1 MTDAPREAP
10 DERAIGDM
18 PPTQRSGATK
28 PGPWRIADIVDG
40 RKLRIQLTAAA
51 LDNGSD
57 PAAQRAR
64 ALDLIHAALFRG
76 RMIAQDR
83 LEEGADGLD
92 TAALLSAVMDQAL
105 SALYDF
111 TVVHIFRAHNP
122 TEAERMSVLAVGGY
136 GRSVLAPS
144 SDVDL
149 LFVRNYKQTA
159 WAESV
164 IEYMLYALW
173 DMGLKVGHAFRT
185 IDECIK
191 LSREDV
197 TIRTS
202 ILDQRFLFGDKGVAE
217 KLVER
222 FQKDVIAGRGAEFVA
237 AKLEERNERHAREG
251 DSRYRVEP
259 NVKDGKGGLR
269 DLQTLFWLAK
279 YIHGG
284 RTLVEVLDNAAFTPA
299 DKAVFLREARFLW
312 TVRCHLHFLTGRPEE
327 RLSFDLQPEMA
338 TRMGYTARQNV
349 TAVERFMKRYFLAAK
364 EVGALTRILCAKL
377 EIDEKKR
384 PGGRPRL
391 IPAAAAKPLKEEGFA
406 IDGGRITI
414 TDPDMFVADTRKLMR
429 LFWLANERHSDI
441 HPEAMTAARRSL
453 WAVTRQARTDDDS
466 RAMFLDIITGKNTDN
481 RTLPLMNE
489 AGVLGRFVP
498 EFGRIVGQ
506 TQFNMYHHFTVDEH
520 TLKAVET
527 IHDIERGLF
536 KDAHPLS
543 TELFPKIQNR
553 RALYLAMLLHDTGKG
568 KGDQQIEGAKQARS
582 ASLRLG
588 LAEDEA
594 ELVAWLVGNHLEM
607 SDTAQRRDISDPQ
620 TISKF
625 ADRVGNLERLRLLLI
640 LTVADIR
647 AVGPGVW
654 NGWKG
659 QLLRDLYYAT
669 EAALRGSR
677 TDETSVR
684 AQLADRAEAARTAL
698 AKRIGPAPALA
709 DVEDAYWVGFTLD
722 AQARHAAALAVSNQP
737 ITVASNIDSGKSATE
752 ILVSAPDRPG
762 LFADL
767 CGALSAAGAN
777 IVAAHLYENGDSRV
791 LDVFDVQ
798 DSRGQPIGADHPHA
812 LARLM
817 DDLRAAAAGGE
828 GVKRPGKAPAASRR
842 HAAFIISPLILI
854 DREASSAS
862 TVIEVSG
869 RDRAG
874 LLYDIARE
882 LADAGL
888 SIRSAHVGAYGPSVH
903 DVFYVEMLDGGGMPP
918 EMDEP
923 LTKRLVDV
931 LRSHAPTAP
940 RIPAHTLARAPVSFD
955 R

>member
-1 MTDAPREAP
+1 MTDTASSAAGEARQLARP
-10 DERAIGDM
+10 A
-18 PPTQRSGATK
+18 AVAK

-57 PAAQRAR
+57 PTAQRTR

-76 RMIAQDR
+76 RMIAQER
-83 LEEGADGLD
+83 LEEGGDGLD
-92 TAALLSAVMDQAL
+92 TASLLSAVMDEAL

-122 TEAERMSVLAVGGY
+122 TEAERMAVLAVGGY
-136 GRSVLAPS
+136 GRGVLAPS

-185 IDECIK
+185 IDECIR

-202 ILDQRFLFGDKGVAE
+202 ILDRRLLFGDAGVFD
-217 KLVER
+217 KMSER
-222 FQKDVIAGRGAEFVA
+222 FHKDIVLGRGAEFVA
-237 AKLEERNERHAREG
+237 AKLQERDDRHAREG
-251 DSRYRVEP
+251 GSRYRVEP

-269 DLQTLFWLAK
+269 DLQTLFWIAK

-284 RTLVEVLDNAAFTPA
+284 RNLPEVLDNAAFTPA
-299 DKAVFLREARFLW
+299 DKAIYMREARFLW
-312 TVRCHLHFLTGRPEE
+312 TVRCHLHYLTGRAEE

-377 EIDEKKR
+377 EVDEKKR
-384 PGGRPRL
+384 PGGRARL
-391 IPAAAAKPLKEEGFA
+391 IPAAAAKPLREEGFA
-406 IDGGRITI
+406 IDGGRLSI
-414 TDPDMFVADTRKLMR
+414 TDPEMFVSDTRKLMR
-429 LFWLANERHSDI
+429 LFWLANERQLDI

-453 WAVTRQARTDDDS
+453 WSLTRQSRNDS
-466 RAMFLDIITGKNTDN
+466 EARAMFLDIVAGKAHDS
-481 RTLPLMNE
+481 RVLPLMNE

-506 TQFNMYHHFTVDEH
+506 TQLNMYHHVTVDEH

-527 IHDIERGLF
+527 IHEIERGLM
-536 KDAHPLS
+536 KADHPLS

-568 KGDQQIEGAKQARS
+568 KGDQQVEGAKQARS
-582 ASLRLG
+582 AALRLG
-588 LAEDEA
+588 LPPDEA

-607 SDTAQRRDISDPQ
+607 SDTAQKRDISDPH
-620 TISKF
+620 TIARF
-625 ADRVGNLERLRLLLI
+625 AARVGNLERLRLLLI

-659 QLLRDLYYAT
+659 QLLRELYYAT
-669 EAALRGSR
+669 EAALRGGR
-677 TDETSVR
+677 ADEQAVR
-684 AQLADRAEAARTAL
+684 IQLAEQAEAARQAL
-698 AKRIGPAPALA
+698 VKRLGETPVLA
-709 DVEDAYWVGFTLD
+709 GVENAYWIGFATE
-722 AQARHAAALAVSNQP
+722 AHARHAAALSAAADQP
-737 ITVASNIDSGKSATE
+737 IIVAANIDAGRSATE
-752 ILVSAPDRPG
+752 IIVAAPDRPG

-767 CGALSAAGAN
+767 CGALSASGAN
-777 IVAAHLYENGDSRV
+777 IVAAHLYERGEDGV

-798 DSRGQPIGADHPHA
+798 DGRGQPLGADHPQT
-812 LARLM
+812 LSRLIG
-817 DDLRAAAAGGE
+817 DLQAAAAGGDA
-828 GVKRPGKAPAASRR
+828 VKRPGKAPAPTRR
-842 HAAFIISPLILI
+842 HAAFIISPTVLI
-854 DREASSAS
+854 DRSATADL

-869 RDRAG
+869 RDRQG

-882 LADAGL
+882 LAGTGL
-888 SIRSAHVGAYGPSVH
+888 SIRSAHVGAYGERVD
-903 DVFYVEMLDGGGMPP
+903 DVFYVEMLGGGMMPP
-918 EMDEP
+918 ELDEP
-923 LTKRLVDV
+923 LTARLVAV
-931 LRSHAPTAP
+931 LRSHAPDNP
-940 RIPAHTLARAPVSFD
+940 RIPAHTLARAPASFD

>member
-1 MTDAPREAP
+1 MTDASLASRPVA
-10 DERAIGDM
+10 A
-18 PPTQRSGATK
+18 AAK

-57 PAAQRAR
+57 PVAQRKR

-76 RMIAQDR
+76 RMIAQER

-92 TAALLSAVMDQAL
+92 TANLLSAVMDEAL

-122 TEAERMSVLAVGGY
+122 TEAERMAVLAVGGY

-173 DMGLKVGHAFRT
+173 DMGLKVGHSFRT

-191 LSREDV
+191 LSKEDV

-202 ILDQRFLFGDKGVAE
+202 ILDQRFLFGDKGTAD
-217 KLVER
+217 KLAER
-222 FQKDVIAGRGAEFVA
+222 FQKDVVAGRGAEFVA
-237 AKLEERNERHAREG
+237 AKLAERDQRHEREG
-251 DSRYRVEP
+251 GSRYRVEP

-284 RTLVEVLDNAAFTPA
+284 ETLAEVLDNAAFTSQ
-299 DKAVFLREARFLW
+299 DKAVYMREARFLW

-338 TRMGYTARQNV
+338 ERMGYTGRQNV
-349 TAVERFMKRYFLAAK
+349 TSVERFMKRYFLAAK
-364 EVGALTRILCAKL
+364 EVGALTRITCSKL
-377 EIDEKKR
+377 EAEEKKR

-391 IPAAAAKPLKEEGFA
+391 IPAAPAKPLKEEGFVL
-406 IDGGRITI
+406 DGGRLSVNAPNI
-414 TDPDMFVADTRKLMR
+414 FEGDTPRLIR
-429 LFWLANERHSDI
+429 LFSIANERQIDI
-441 HPEAMTAARRSL
+441 HPDAMTAARRSL
-453 WAVTRQARTDDDS
+453 YSVTRQARMDPEA
-466 RAMFLDIITGKNTDN
+466 RRLFLDIIAGRNHPG
-481 RTLPLMNE
+481 RVLPLMNE
-489 AGVLGRFVP
+489 SGVLGRFVP

-527 IHDIERGLF
+527 IHDIEAGTM
-536 KDAHPLS
+536 KEAHPLS

-582 ASLRLG
+582 AALRLG
-588 LAEDEA
+588 LPEDEA

-620 TISKF
+620 TILDFTK
-625 ADRVGNLERLRLLLI
+625 RVGNLERLRLLLI

-654 NGWKG
+654 NSWKG

-669 EAALRGSR
+669 EAALRGGR
-677 TDETSVR
+677 TDEAAVR
-684 AQLADRAEAARTAL
+684 AQLAERASRAREALGVKAGDAM
-698 AKRIGPAPALA
+698 AG
-709 DVEDAYWVGFTLD
+709 VEDAYWIQFD
-722 AQARHAAALAVSNQP
+722 RAAYARHAAALKGANGPV
-737 ITVASNIDSGKSATE
+737 TVAGSIDGARGATE

-777 IVAAHLYENGDSRV
+777 VAAAHLYEAGDKRV
-791 LDVFDVQ
+791 LDVFEVHDAK
-798 DSRGQPIGADHPHA
+798 GGPLGADHAHA
-812 LARLM
+812 LQRVL
-817 DDLRAAAAGGE
+817 DDLRVAAAGGSDLR
-828 GVKRPGKAPAASRR
+828 RPGKPPAITRR
-842 HAAFIISPLILI
+842 HAAFIISPLVRI
-854 DREASSAS
+854 DRSAS
-862 TVIEVSG
+862 ADRTVMEVSG
-869 RDRAG
+869 RDRPG

-882 LADAGL
+882 LADSGL
-888 SIRSAHVGAYGPSVH
+888 SISSAHVGAYGERVH
-903 DVFYVEMLDGGGMPP
+903 DVFYVTTLSGETPRP
-918 EMDEP
+918 EMDEA
-923 LTKRLVDV
+923 LTERLVTV
-931 LRSHAPTAP
+931 LRSGAPNAP
-940 RIPAHTLARAPVSFD
+940 RIPAHTLARAPASFD

>member
-1 MTDAPREAP
+1 MNDASPASDIPRTRTGP
-10 DERAIGDM
+10 V
-18 PPTQRSGATK
+18 K

-57 PAAQRAR
+57 PIAQRKR

-92 TAALLSAVMDQAL
+92 TAGLMSAVMDEAL

-122 TEAERMSVLAVGGY
+122 TEAERMAVVAVGGY
-136 GRSVLAPS
+136 GRNVLAPS

-149 LFVRNYKQTA
+149 LFVRNHKQTA

-185 IDECIK
+185 IDECVK
-191 LSREDV
+191 LSKEDV

-202 ILDQRFLFGDKGVAE
+202 ILDKRFLFGDRGVFD
-217 KLVER
+217 KLNER

-237 AKLEERNERHAREG
+237 AKLQERSDRHAREG

-284 RTLVEVLDNAAFTPA
+284 TNLQQVLDNAAFSPA
-299 DKAVFLREARFLW
+299 DKAIFMREARFLW

-338 TRMGYTARQNV
+338 RRLGYTERNNA

-377 EIDEKKR
+377 EVDEKKR
-384 PGGRPRL
+384 PAGL
-391 IPAAAAKPLKEEGFA
+391 MWLKAQASAKPMKEQGFA
-406 IDGGRITI
+406 MDGGRLTI
-414 TDPDMFVADTRKLMR
+414 TEPEMLSTDTRKLMR
-429 LFWLANERHSDI
+429 LFWLANERQVEI
-441 HPEAMTAARRSL
+441 HPDAMTAARRAL
-453 WAVTRQARTDDDS
+453 WAVTRQARNDDES
-466 RAMFLDIITGKNTDN
+466 RAMFLDIIAGKNHPG
-481 RTLPLMNE
+481 RVLPLMNE
-489 AGVLGRFVP
+489 TGVLGRFLP

-520 TLKAVET
+520 TLMAVVT
-527 IHDIERGLF
+527 IHDIERGLE
-536 KDAHPLS
+536 KEQHPLS
-543 TELFPKIQNR
+543 TEIFPKILNR

-582 ASLRLG
+582 AALRLG
-588 LAEDEA
+588 LPEDEA
-594 ELVAWLVGNHLEM
+594 ELIAWLVGNHLEM

-620 TISKF
+620 TISRF
-625 ADRVGNLERLRLLLI
+625 AEKVGNLERLRLLLV

-659 QLLRDLYYAT
+659 QLLRDLYFST
-669 EAALRGSR
+669 EAALRGGR
-677 TDETSVR
+677 TDERSVR
-684 AQLADRAEAARTAL
+684 AQLAERAEQARSVL
-698 AKRIGPAPALA
+698 SDRIGPTPQLA
-709 DVEDAYWVGFTLD
+709 AVEGAYWISFAPE
-722 AQARHAAALAVSNQP
+722 AQARHADVLARGAGQSIIVAASV
-737 ITVASNIDSGKSATE
+737 DKGRSATE
-752 ILVSAPDRPG
+752 LLVSAPDRPG

-767 CGALSAAGAN
+767 CATLSASGAN
-777 IVAAHLYENGDSRV
+777 IVAAHLYDAGEGRV
-791 LDVFDVQ
+791 LDVFDIQ
-798 DSRGQPIGADHPHA
+798 DLRGLPMGLDHPNA
-812 LARLM
+812 LDRLIS
-817 DDLRAAAAGGE
+817 DLKLAAAGGD
-828 GVKRPGKAPAASRR
+828 GVKRPGRAPAPTRR
-842 HAAFIISPLILI
+842 HAAFIISPLVRI
-854 DREASSAS
+854 DRQASADH

-869 RDRAG
+869 RDRLG
-874 LLYDIARE
+874 LLYEIARQ
-882 LADAGL
+882 LADSNI
-888 SIRSAHVGAYGPSVH
+888 SIRSAHVGAYGERVH
-903 DVFYVEMLDGGGMPP
+903 DVFYVEMLGGGAMP
-918 EMDEP
+918 EELDAP
-923 LTKRLVDV
+923 LTEHLVDV
-931 LRSHAPTAP
+931 LRSHSPNAP
-940 RIPAHTLARAPVSFD
+940 RIPAHTLARAPASFN

>member
-1 MTDAPREAP
+1 MNDAVPASETPRA
-10 DERAIGDM
+10 
-18 PPTQRSGATK
+18 RSGPVK

-57 PAAQRAR
+57 PVAQRKR

-92 TAALLSAVMDQAL
+92 TAALLSAVMDEAL

-122 TEAERMSVLAVGGY
+122 TEAERMAVVAVGGY

-185 IDECIK
+185 IDECVK

-197 TIRTS
+197 TIRTA
-202 ILDQRFLFGDKGVAE
+202 ILDKRFLFGDRGVYD
-217 KLVER
+217 KLSER

-237 AKLEERNERHAREG
+237 AKLQERADRHAREG

-259 NVKDGKGGLR
+259 HVKDGKGGLR

-284 RTLVEVLDNAAFTPA
+284 VSLQEVLDNSAFTPA
-299 DKAVFLREARFLW
+299 DKAIFMREARFLW

-338 TRMGYTARQNV
+338 RRMGYTERNNA

-377 EIDEKKR
+377 EVDEKKR
-384 PGGRPRL
+384 PGGRARL
-391 IPAAAAKPLKEEGFA
+391 IPAAAAKPIKEDGFT
-406 IDGGRITI
+406 IDGGRLSI
-414 TDPDMFVADTRKLMR
+414 TDAEMFVKDTSKLMR
-429 LFWLANERHSDI
+429 LFWLANERELDI

-453 WAVTRQARTDDDS
+453 WAVTRQARADEAS
-466 RAMFLDIITGKNTDN
+466 RQMFLDIVGGKNHPG
-481 RTLPLMNE
+481 RVLPLMNE
-489 AGVLGRFVP
+489 AGVLGRFLP

-520 TLKAVET
+520 TLMAVTT
-527 IHDIERGLF
+527 IHDIARGTEKEL
-536 KDAHPLS
+536 HPLS
-543 TELFPKIQNR
+543 TEIFPKILNR
-553 RALYLAMLLHDTGKG
+553 RALFLAMLLHDTGKG
-568 KGDQQIEGAKQARS
+568 KGDQQVEGAKQARS

-588 LAEDEA
+588 VPEDEA
-594 ELVAWLVGNHLEM
+594 ELIAWLVGNHLEM

-625 ADRVGNLERLRLLLI
+625 AERVGNLERLRLLLV

-669 EAALRGSR
+669 EAALRGGR
-677 TDETSVR
+677 TDEHSVR
-684 AQLADRAEAARTAL
+684 SQLVDRAEQARRAL
-698 AKRIGPAPALA
+698 SDRIGPTPLLA
-709 DVEDAYWVGFTLD
+709 AVEAAYWVGFPVET
-722 AQARHAAALAVSNQP
+722 QARHAAAMAKGAGQP
-737 ITVASNIDSGKSATE
+737 ITVAANIDKVRSATE
-752 ILVSAPDRPG
+752 ILISAPDREA

-777 IVAAHLYENGDSRV
+777 IVAAHLYEAGDGRV
-791 LDVFDVQ
+791 LDVFDIQ
-798 DSRGQPIGADHPHA
+798 DSRGAAFGADHQSA
-812 LARLM
+812 LDRLVA
-817 DDLRAAAAGGE
+817 DLRAAALGGE

-842 HAAFIISPLILI
+842 LAAFIISPLVRI
-854 DREASSAS
+854 DRSAS
-862 TVIEVSG
+862 ANSTVLEVSG
-869 RDRAG
+869 RDRPG

-882 LADAGL
+882 LADAEL
-888 SIRSAHVGAYGPSVH
+888 SIRSAHVGAYGERVH
-903 DVFYVEMLDGGGMPP
+903 DVFYVEKLGGGLMPA
-918 EMDEP
+918 EMDET
-923 LTKRLVDV
+923 LTTRLVEI
-931 LRSHAPTAP
+931 LRTNSPNAP
-940 RIPAHTLARAPVSFD
+940 RIPAHTLARAPASFN

>member
-1 MTDAPREAP
+1 MLDAEPAP
-10 DERAIGDM
+10 DQ
-18 PPTQRSGATK
+18 PQPVRSGQPK

-57 PAAQRAR
+57 PVAQRKR

-76 RMIAQDR
+76 RMIAQER

-92 TAALLSAVMDQAL
+92 TAGLLSAVMDEAL

-111 TVVHIFRAHNP
+111 TVVHVFRAHNP
-122 TEAERMSVLAVGGY
+122 TEAERMAVVAVGGY
-136 GRSVLAPS
+136 GRGVLAPS
-144 SDVDL
+144 SDVDI

-173 DMGLKVGHAFRT
+173 DIGLKVGHSFRT
-185 IDECIK
+185 IDECVK
-191 LSREDV
+191 LSKEDV

-202 ILDQRFLFGDKGVAE
+202 ILDKRFMFGDRGVYD

-222 FQKDVIAGRGAEFVA
+222 FQKEVISGRAAEFVA
-237 AKLEERNERHAREG
+237 AKLQERHDRHAHEG

-284 RTLVEVLDNAAFTPA
+284 KTLQEVLDNSAFTPA

-312 TVRCHLHFLTGRPEE
+312 TVRCHLHFLTGRAEE

-338 TRMGYTARQNV
+338 TRMGYAARQNV

-377 EIDEKKR
+377 EVDEKKR
-384 PGGRPRL
+384 PGGRPRFL
-391 IPAAAAKPLKEEGFA
+391 GPAAAKPLKEHGFA
-406 IDGGRITI
+406 IDGGRITV
-414 TDPDMFVADTRKLMR
+414 TDPDMFVKDTRTLLR
-429 LFWLANERHSDI
+429 LFWLANERDLDI
-441 HPEAMTAARRSL
+441 HPEAMTAARRAL
-453 WAVTRQARTDDDS
+453 WALTRQARVDDES
-466 RAMFLDIITGKNTDN
+466 RGMFLDIISSKTHSN
-481 RTLPLMNE
+481 RILPLMNE
-489 AGVLGRFVP
+489 AGVLGRFLP

-527 IHDIERGLF
+527 IHDIERGLE
-536 KDAHPLS
+536 KTLHPLA

-568 KGDQQIEGAKQARS
+568 KGDQQIEGAKQART
-582 ASLRLG
+582 AALRLG
-588 LAEDEA
+588 LPEDEA

-620 TISKF
+620 TITKF
-625 ADRVGNLERLRLLLI
+625 TERVGNLERLRLLLI

-659 QLLRDLYYAT
+659 QLLRELYYAT
-669 EAALRGSR
+669 EAALRGGR
-677 TDETSVR
+677 TDEHGLRS
-684 AQLADRAEAARTAL
+684 QLAERAEAARRLL
-698 AKRIGPAPALA
+698 ADRIGPTPQLA
-709 DVEDAYWVGFTLD
+709 AIEAAYWTSFTPE
-722 AQARHAAALAVSNQP
+722 AQARHAAALARDN
-737 ITVASNIDSGKSATE
+737 GKSIVVGSNVDASRSTTE

-777 IVAAHLYENGDSRV
+777 IVAAHLYESSKDRV
-791 LDVFDVQ
+791 LDVFEVQ
-798 DSRGQPIGADHPHA
+798 DVRGQPLGSDHPQA
-812 LARLM
+812 LERILA
-817 DDLRAAAAGGE
+817 DLRTAAGG
-828 GVKRPGKAPAASRR
+828 GDDVKKPGKAPAASRR
-842 HAAFIISPLILI
+842 HAAFIISPTVLI
-854 DREASSAS
+854 DRTASADS

-869 RDRAG
+869 RDRPG

-882 LADAGL
+882 LADANL
-888 SIRSAHVGAYGPSVH
+888 SIRSAHVGAYGERVH
-903 DVFYVEMLDGGGMPP
+903 DVFYVEQLVGGVMPP

-923 LTKRLVDV
+923 LTERLVAV
-931 LRSHAPTAP
+931 LRSHTPNPP
-940 RIPAHTLARAPVSFD
+940 RIPAHTLARAPASFD

>member
-1 MTDAPREAP
+1 
-10 DERAIGDM
+10 M
-18 PPTQRSGATK
+18 PEPARSRPK

-57 PAAQRAR
+57 PVAQRKR

-76 RMIAQDR
+76 RMIAQER

-92 TAALLSAVMDQAL
+92 TAGLLSAVMDEAL

-122 TEAERMSVLAVGGY
+122 TEAERMAVLAVGGY

-173 DMGLKVGHAFRT
+173 DMGLKVGHSFRT
-185 IDECIK
+185 IDECIR
-191 LSREDV
+191 LSKEDV

-202 ILDQRFLFGDKGVAE
+202 ILDQRFLFGDKGTAD
-217 KLVER
+217 KLWER
-222 FQKDVIAGRGAEFVA
+222 FQKDIVAGKGAEFVA
-237 AKLEERNERHAREG
+237 AKLEERNDRHEREG
-251 DSRYRVEP
+251 GSRYRVEP

-284 RTLVEVLDNAAFTPA
+284 TRLSEVLDNAAFSPS
-299 DKAVFLREARFLW
+299 DKAIFLREARFLW
-312 TVRCHLHFLTGRPEE
+312 TVRCHLHYLTGRPEE

-338 TRMGYTARQNV
+338 TRMGYTARSNV

-384 PGGRPRL
+384 PGGKPRL
-391 IPAAAAKPLKEEGFA
+391 FSPAAAKPIKEQGFA
-406 IDGGRITI
+406 LDGGRLTI
-414 TDPDMFVADTRKLMR
+414 TEPDMFVEDTAKLIR
-429 LFWLANERHSDI
+429 LFWLANERQVDI

-453 WAVTRQARTDDDS
+453 WALTRQS
-466 RAMFLDIITGKNTDN
+466 RVDPASREMFLDIVAGKQNDD
-481 RTLPLMNE
+481 RVLPLMNE

-527 IHDIERGLF
+527 IHAIEKGEH
-536 KDAHPLS
+536 KKEHPLS

-568 KGDQQIEGAKQARS
+568 KGDQQIEGAKQARA

-588 LAEDEA
+588 VPEDEA

-620 TISKF
+620 TIAKF

-659 QLLRDLYYAT
+659 QLLRDLYFAT
-669 EAALRGSR
+669 EAALRGGR
-677 TDETSVR
+677 TDEAGVR
-684 AQLADRAEAARTAL
+684 MQLAERAEAARGKLGKAAASTAVL
-698 AKRIGPAPALA
+698 SG
-709 DVEDAYWVGFTLD
+709 VEDAYWIQFTAE
-722 AQARHAAALAVSNQP
+722 AQGRHAAALAAGAGAV
-737 ITVASNIDSGKSATE
+737 ITVSANVDVGRSATE
-752 ILVSAPDRPG
+752 VLISAPDRPG

-777 IVAAHLYENGDSRV
+777 IVAAHLYESGGNRV

-798 DSRGQPIGADHPHA
+798 DSRGQPIGGDHPQA
-812 LARLM
+812 LTRLIE
-817 DDLRAAAAGGE
+817 DLKLAAAGGE
-828 GVKRPGKAPAASRR
+828 GVKRPGKAPAPTRR
-842 HAAFIISPLILI
+842 HAAFIISPTVMI
-854 DREASSAS
+854 DRTASADS

-869 RDRAG
+869 RDRPG
-874 LLYDIARE
+874 LLYEIARH
-882 LADAGL
+882 LADSGL
-888 SIRSAHVGAYGPSVH
+888 SIRSAHVGAYGERVH
-903 DVFYVEMLDGGGMPP
+903 DVFYVEMLAGGGMPP
-918 EMDEP
+918 EMDEK
-923 LTKRLVDV
+923 LTEQLVAV
-931 LRSHAPTAP
+931 LRIHAPNAP
-940 RIPAHTLARAPVSFD
+940 RIPAHTLARAPASFD

>member
-1 MTDAPREAP
+1 
-10 DERAIGDM
+10 
-18 PPTQRSGATK
+18 
-28 PGPWRIADIVDG
+28 
-40 RKLRIQLTAAA
+40 
-51 LDNGSD
+51 
-57 PAAQRAR
+57 
-64 ALDLIHAALFRG
+64 
-76 RMIAQDR
+76 
-83 LEEGADGLD
+83 
-92 TAALLSAVMDQAL
+92 
-105 SALYDF
+105 
-111 TVVHIFRAHNP
+111 
-122 TEAERMSVLAVGGY
+122 
-136 GRSVLAPS
+136 
-144 SDVDL
+144 
-149 LFVRNYKQTA
+149 
-159 WAESV
+159 
-164 IEYMLYALW
+164 
-173 DMGLKVGHAFRT
+173 MGLKVGHAFRT
-185 IDECIK
+185 IDECVK

-202 ILDQRFLFGDKGVAE
+202 ILDQRLLFGDRGVAD
-217 KLVER
+217 KLAER
-222 FQKDVIAGRGAEFVA
+222 FHKDVVAGRAAEFVA
-237 AKLEERNERHAREG
+237 AKLQERDDRHEREG
-251 DSRYRVEP
+251 GSRYRVEP

-269 DLQTLFWLAK
+269 DLQTLFWIAK

-284 RTLVEVLDNAAFTPA
+284 RNLAEVLDNAAFTPQ
-299 DKAVFLREARFLW
+299 DKAIYIREARFLW
-312 TVRCHLHFLTGRPEE
+312 TVRCHLHYLTGRAEE

-391 IPAAAAKPLKEEGFA
+391 IPAASAKPLKEEGFA
-406 IDGGRITI
+406 IDGGRLTI
-414 TDPDMFVADTRKLMR
+414 TDPEMFIADTRKLMR
-429 LFWLANERHSDI
+429 LFWLANERGLDI
-441 HPEAMTAARRSL
+441 HPEAMAAARRSL
-453 WAVTRQARTDDDS
+453 WAVTRQARIDDES
-466 RAMFLDIITGKNTDN
+466 RSMFLDIVGGNVHSN
-481 RTLPLMNE
+481 RVLPLMNE

-498 EFGRIVGQ
+498 EFGRIVAQ

-527 IHDIERGLF
+527 IHDIEQGLL
-536 KDAHPLS
+536 KEAHPLS

-582 ASLRLG
+582 AALRLG
-588 LAEDEA
+588 LPADEA

-625 ADRVGNLERLRLLLI
+625 AERVGNLERLRLLLI

-669 EAALRGSR
+669 EAALRGGR
-677 TDETSVR
+677 TDEQSVR
-684 AQLADRAEAARTAL
+684 AQLSERADEARRALAARGIAS
-698 AKRIGPAPALA
+698 PALA
-709 DVEDAYWVGFTLD
+709 SVEDAYWIGFNGD
-722 AQARHAAALAVSNQP
+722 AHARHAASLGGASQP
-737 ITVASNIDSGKSATE
+737 IMVAANIDAGRSATE
-752 ILVSAPDRPG
+752 VLVTAPDRPG

-777 IVAAHLYENGDSRV
+777 VAAAHLYENGDDGV
-791 LDVFDVQ
+791 LDVFDIQ
-798 DSRGQPIGADHPHA
+798 DARGAPLGADHPHA
-812 LARLM
+812 LSRLI

-828 GVKRPGKAPAASRR
+828 GAKRPGKAPAASRR
-842 HAAFIISPLILI
+842 HAAFIISPTVLI
-854 DREASSAS
+854 DRTASYDS

-869 RDRAG
+869 RDRPG

-888 SIRSAHVGAYGPSVH
+888 SIRSAHVGAYGERVH
-903 DVFYVEMLDGGGMPP
+903 DVFYVETLDGGGMPP
-918 EMDEP
+918 EMDEQ
-923 LTKRLVDV
+923 LTTRLVDV

-940 RIPAHTLARAPVSFD
+940 RIPAHTLARAPASFD

>member
-1 MTDAPREAP
+1 MDDASLPHEPDAPGP
-10 DERAIGDM
+10 NGK
-18 PPTQRSGATK
+18 SGPAK
-28 PGPWRIADIVDG
+28 PGPWRIANIVDG
-40 RKLRIQLTAAA
+40 RKLRVQLTAAA

-57 PAAQRAR
+57 PIAQRKR

-76 RMIAQDR
+76 RMLAQER

-92 TAALLSAVMDQAL
+92 TAGLLSAVMDEAL

-122 TEAERMSVLAVGGY
+122 TEAERMAVLAVGGY

-173 DMGLKVGHAFRT
+173 DMGLKVGHSFRT

-202 ILDQRFLFGDKGVAE
+202 ILDGRLLFGDQGVAD
-217 KLVER
+217 KLAER

-237 AKLEERNERHAREG
+237 AKLLERDQRHEREG
-251 DSRYRVEP
+251 GSRYRVEP

-269 DLQTLFWLAK
+269 DLQTLYWIAK

-284 RTLVEVLDNAAFTPA
+284 KTLSEVLDASAFTPS
-299 DKAVFLREARFLW
+299 DKAIFMREARFLW
-312 TVRCHLHFLTGRPEE
+312 TVRCHLHYLTGRAEE

-338 TRMGYTARQNV
+338 TRMGYSARGNV
-349 TAVERFMKRYFLAAK
+349 TSVERFMKRYFLAAK
-364 EVGALTRILCAKL
+364 EVGSLTRILCAQL
-377 EIDEKKR
+377 EVDEKKR
-384 PGGRPRL
+384 PGGRARI
-391 IPAAAAKPLKEEGFA
+391 IPMAAAKPLKEEGFVL
-406 IDGGRITI
+406 DGGRLSISGPKVFEQ
-414 TDPDMFVADTRKLMR
+414 DPSKLVK
-429 LFWLANERHSDI
+429 LFWLASERDLGI
-441 HPEAMTAARRSL
+441 HPDAMTAARRAL
-453 WAVTRQARTDDDS
+453 WTVTREARNKPET
-466 RAMFLDIITGKNTDN
+466 REMFLDIIAGKNTSS
-481 RTLPLMNE
+481 RVLPLMNE
-489 AGVLGRFVP
+489 SGVLGRIVP
-498 EFGRIVGQ
+498 EFGHIVGQ

-520 TLKAVET
+520 TLMAVQT
-527 IHDIERGLF
+527 IHEIEQGLQK
-536 KDAHPLS
+536 KDHPLS

-568 KGDQQIEGAKQARS
+568 KGDQQIEGAKQART

-588 LAEDEA
+588 LPEDEA

-607 SDTAQRRDISDPQ
+607 SDTAQKRDISDPQ
-620 TISKF
+620 TIAAF
-625 ADRVGNLERLRLLLI
+625 ADRVGTLERLRLLLI

-669 EAALRGSR
+669 EAALRGGR
-677 TDETSVR
+677 TDEASVR
-684 AQLADRAEAARTAL
+684 QQLSEHAAEARDLLVKANA
-698 AKRIGPAPALA
+698 AAAPMLEG
-709 DVEDAYWVGFTLD
+709 VEDAYWIGLKPD
-722 AQARHAAALAVSNQP
+722 AHARHAAALKAGAGQKIIVSAYSDPQR
-737 ITVASNIDSGKSATE
+737 SATE
-752 ILVSAPDRPG
+752 ILISAPDRPG

-767 CGALSAAGAN
+767 CGALSAANAN
-777 IVAAHLYENGDSRV
+777 IASAHLYEQGEDRV
-791 LDVFDVQ
+791 LDIFDVQ
-798 DSRGQPIGADHPHA
+798 DSNGQPLGTTHAGA
-812 LARLM
+812 LERIIE
-817 DDLRAAAAGGE
+817 DLRKAAAGE
-828 GVKRPGKAPAASRR
+828 LAAKPVRKQAQPSRR
-842 HAAFIISPLILI
+842 HAAFIVTPTVAI
-854 DREASSAS
+854 DRTA
-862 TVIEVSG
+862 TRDRTIIEVSG
-869 RDRAG
+869 RDWPG
-874 LLYDIARE
+874 VLHDIARQ

-888 SIRSAHVGAYGPSVH
+888 SIRSAHVGTYGERVY
-903 DVFYVEMLDGGGMPP
+903 DVFYVQTLDGQQMP
-918 EMDEP
+918 ESLDEG
-923 LTKRLVDV
+923 LSERLVAAM
-931 LRSHAPTAP
+931 RISSPNAP
-940 RIPAHTLARAPVSFD
+940 RIPAHTLARAPASHN

>member
-1 MTDAPREAP
+1 MNDASPASDIPRTRTGP
-10 DERAIGDM
+10 V
-18 PPTQRSGATK
+18 K

-57 PAAQRAR
+57 PIAQRKR

-92 TAALLSAVMDQAL
+92 TAGLMSAVMDEAL

-122 TEAERMSVLAVGGY
+122 TEAERMAVVAVGGY
-136 GRSVLAPS
+136 GRNLLAPS

-149 LFVRNYKQTA
+149 LFVRNHKQTA

-191 LSREDV
+191 LSKEDV

-202 ILDQRFLFGDKGVAE
+202 ILDKRFLFGDRGVFD
-217 KLVER
+217 KLNER

-237 AKLEERNERHAREG
+237 AKLQERADRHAREG

-284 RTLVEVLDNAAFTPA
+284 TNLQQVLDNAAFSPA
-299 DKAVFLREARFLW
+299 DKAIFMREARFLW

-338 TRMGYTARQNV
+338 RRLGYTERNNA

-377 EIDEKKR
+377 EVDEKKR
-384 PGGRPRL
+384 PAGL
-391 IPAAAAKPLKEEGFA
+391 MWLKAQASAKPMKEQGFA
-406 IDGGRITI
+406 MDGGRLTI
-414 TDPDMFVADTRKLMR
+414 TEPEMLSTDTRKLMR
-429 LFWLANERHSDI
+429 LFWLANERQVEI
-441 HPEAMTAARRSL
+441 HPDAMTAARRAL
-453 WAVTRQARTDDDS
+453 WAVTRQARNDDES
-466 RAMFLDIITGKNTDN
+466 RAMFLDIVAGKNHPG
-481 RTLPLMNE
+481 RVLPLMNE
-489 AGVLGRFVP
+489 TGVLGRFLP

-520 TLKAVET
+520 TLMAVVT
-527 IHDIERGLF
+527 IHDIERGLE
-536 KDAHPLS
+536 KEQHPLS
-543 TELFPKIQNR
+543 TEIFPKILNR

-582 ASLRLG
+582 AALRLG
-588 LAEDEA
+588 LPEDEA
-594 ELVAWLVGNHLEM
+594 ELIAWLVGNHLEM

-620 TISKF
+620 TISRF
-625 ADRVGNLERLRLLLI
+625 AEKVGNLERLRLLLV

-659 QLLRDLYYAT
+659 QLLRDLYFST
-669 EAALRGSR
+669 EAALRGGR
-677 TDETSVR
+677 TDERSVR
-684 AQLADRAEAARTAL
+684 AQLAERAEQARSVL
-698 AKRIGPAPALA
+698 SDRIGPTPQLA
-709 DVEDAYWVGFTLD
+709 AVEGAYWISFAPE
-722 AQARHAAALAVSNQP
+722 AQARHADVLARGAGQSIIVAASV
-737 ITVASNIDSGKSATE
+737 DKGRSATE
-752 ILVSAPDRPG
+752 LLVSAPDRPG

-767 CGALSAAGAN
+767 CATLSASGAN
-777 IVAAHLYENGDSRV
+777 IVAAHLYDAGEGRV
-791 LDVFDVQ
+791 LDVFDIQ
-798 DSRGQPIGADHPHA
+798 DLRGLPMGLDHPNA
-812 LARLM
+812 LDRLIA
-817 DDLRAAAAGGE
+817 DLKLAAAGGD
-828 GVKRPGKAPAASRR
+828 GVKRPGRAPAPTRR
-842 HAAFIISPLILI
+842 HAAFIISPLVRI
-854 DREASSAS
+854 DRQASADH

-869 RDRAG
+869 RDRLG
-874 LLYDIARE
+874 LLYEIARQ
-882 LADAGL
+882 LADSNI
-888 SIRSAHVGAYGPSVH
+888 SIRSAHVGAYGERVH
-903 DVFYVEMLDGGGMPP
+903 DVFYVEMLGGGAMP
-918 EMDEP
+918 EELDAP
-923 LTKRLVDV
+923 LTEHLVDV
-931 LRSHAPTAP
+931 LRSHSPNAP
-940 RIPAHTLARAPVSFD
+940 RIPAHTLARAPASFN

>member
-1 MTDAPREAP
+1 MNDASPASDTPRPRTAP
-10 DERAIGDM
+10 V
-18 PPTQRSGATK
+18 K

-57 PAAQRAR
+57 PIAQRKR

-92 TAALLSAVMDQAL
+92 TAALMSAVMDEAL

-122 TEAERMSVLAVGGY
+122 TEAERMAVVAVGGY
-136 GRSVLAPS
+136 GRNVLAPS

-149 LFVRNYKQTA
+149 LFVRNHKQTA

-185 IDECIK
+185 IDECVK
-191 LSREDV
+191 LSKEDV

-202 ILDQRFLFGDKGVAE
+202 ILDKRFLFGDRGVFE
-217 KLVER
+217 KLNER
-222 FQKDVIAGRGAEFVA
+222 FQKDIIAGRGAEFVA
-237 AKLEERNERHAREG
+237 AKLQERADRHAREG

-284 RTLVEVLDNAAFTPA
+284 DNLQQVLDNAAFSPA
-299 DKAVFLREARFLW
+299 DKAIFLREARFLW

-338 TRMGYTARQNV
+338 RRMGYTERNNA

-377 EIDEKKR
+377 EVDEKKR
-384 PGGRPRL
+384 PAGL
-391 IPAAAAKPLKEEGFA
+391 MWLKSQAAAKPLKEEGFA
-406 IDGGRITI
+406 LDGGRLTI
-414 TDPDMFVADTRKLMR
+414 TNPEMLATDTRKLMR
-429 LFWLANERHSDI
+429 LFWLANERQIDI

-453 WAVTRQARTDDDS
+453 WAVTRQARNDEES
-466 RAMFLDIITGKNTDN
+466 RAMFLDIVAGKNHPG
-481 RTLPLMNE
+481 RVLPLMNE
-489 AGVLGRFVP
+489 TGVLGRFLP
-498 EFGRIVGQ
+498 EFGHIVGQ

-520 TLKAVET
+520 TLMAVTT
-527 IHDIERGLF
+527 IHDIERGLERE
-536 KDAHPLS
+536 KHPLS
-543 TELFPKIQNR
+543 TEIFPKILNR

-588 LAEDEA
+588 LQEDEA
-594 ELVAWLVGNHLEM
+594 DLVAWLVGNHLEM
-607 SDTAQRRDISDPQ
+607 SDTAQRRDITDPQ
-620 TISKF
+620 TISRF
-625 ADRVGNLERLRLLLI
+625 AEKVGTLDRLRLLLI

-659 QLLRDLYYAT
+659 QLLRDLYHAT
-669 EAALRGSR
+669 EAALRGGR
-677 TDETSVR
+677 TDDRSVR
-684 AQLADRAEAARTAL
+684 AQLVERAEAARQ
-698 AKRIGPAPALA
+698 ALA
-709 DVEDAYWVGFTLD
+709 DKVGPTPQLAAIEPAYWVGFNTD
-722 AQARHAAALAVSNQP
+722 TQARHAAALAKEADHPV
-737 ITVASNIDSGKSATE
+737 IVAAYVDAGRSATE

-767 CGALSAAGAN
+767 CGALSASGAN
-777 IVAAHLYENGDSRV
+777 IVAAHLYDAGAGRV

-798 DSRGQPIGADHPHA
+798 DGRGLPLGADHAHA
-812 LARLM
+812 LARLIA
-817 DDLRAAAAGGE
+817 DLKASAEGGE

-842 HAAFIISPLILI
+842 HAAFIISPLVLI
-854 DREASSAS
+854 DREASIDR
-862 TVIEVSG
+862 TIIEVSG
-869 RDRAG
+869 RDRPG

-882 LADAGL
+882 LAEAKL
-888 SIRSAHVGAYGPSVH
+888 SIRSAHVGAYGERVH
-903 DVFYVEMLDGGGMPP
+903 DVFYVEPLGGGPMPT
-918 EMDEP
+918 EMDQP
-923 LTKRLVDV
+923 LTEKLVAV
-931 LRSHAPTAP
+931 LRSYSPNAP
-940 RIPAHTLARAPVSFD
+940 RIPAHTLARAPASFD

>member
-1 MTDAPREAP
+1 MNDASPAQDQPRA
-10 DERAIGDM
+10 RAG
-18 PPTQRSGATK
+18 PVK

-57 PAAQRAR
+57 PVAQRKR

-92 TAALLSAVMDQAL
+92 TAALLSAVMDEAL

-122 TEAERMSVLAVGGY
+122 TEAERMAVLAVGGY
-136 GRSVLAPS
+136 GRNVLAPS

-149 LFVRNYKQTA
+149 LFVRSYKQTA

-173 DMGLKVGHAFRT
+173 DMGLKVGHAFRS

-202 ILDQRFLFGDKGVAE
+202 ILDRRFLFGDRGVFD
-217 KLVER
+217 KLSER
-222 FQKDVIAGRGAEFVA
+222 FQKDIVQGRGAEFVA
-237 AKLEERNERHAREG
+237 AKLQERADRHAREG

-284 RTLVEVLDNAAFTPA
+284 DNLQEVLDNAAFSPA
-299 DKAVFLREARFLW
+299 DKAIFLREARFLW

-338 TRMGYTARQNV
+338 ARMGYTARENV

-377 EIDEKKR
+377 EVEEKKR
-384 PGGRPRL
+384 PAGL
-391 IPAAAAKPLKEEGFA
+391 AWLKSQASAKPLKEEGFA
-406 IDGGRITI
+406 LDGGRLTI
-414 TDPDMFVADTRKLMR
+414 TDPDMFVTDTRKLLR
-429 LFWLANERHSDI
+429 LFWLANERQLDI

-453 WAVTRQARTDDDS
+453 WAVTRQARTDEDS
-466 RAMFLDIITGKNTDN
+466 RAMFLDIVAGKNHAG
-481 RTLPLMNE
+481 RVLPLMNE
-489 AGVLGRFVP
+489 AGVLGRFLP

-527 IHDIERGLF
+527 IHDIERGLE
-536 KDAHPLS
+536 KEQHPLS

-568 KGDQQIEGAKQARS
+568 KGDQQVEGAKQARS
-582 ASLRLG
+582 AALRLG

-594 ELVAWLVGNHLEM
+594 ELIAWLVGNHLEM

-620 TISKF
+620 TVSKF
-625 ADRVGNLERLRLLLI
+625 AEKVGTLERLRLLLI

-659 QLLRDLYYAT
+659 QLLRDLYYST
-669 EAALRGSR
+669 EAALRGGR
-677 TDETSVR
+677 TDEHAVR
-684 AQLADRAEAARTAL
+684 AQLAERAEQARRAL
-698 AKRIGPAPALA
+698 ADRIGPTPQLA
-709 DVEDAYWVGFTLD
+709 AVEAAYWIGFSSE
-722 AQARHAAALAVSNQP
+722 AQTRHAAALAGEAGQA
-737 ITVASNIDSGKSATE
+737 IIVAANIDRVRAATE
-752 ILVSAPDRPG
+752 LLVSAPDRAG

-767 CGALSAAGAN
+767 CGALSASGAN
-777 IVAAHLYENGDSRV
+777 IVAAHLYEAGDGRV
-791 LDVFDVQ
+791 LDVFDIQ
-798 DSRGQPIGADHPHA
+798 DSRGHAFGADHSQA
-812 LARLM
+812 LDRLINEM
-817 DDLRAAAAGGE
+817 RLAAAGGE
-828 GVKRPGKAPAASRR
+828 GVRRPGKAPAPTRR
-842 HAAFIISPLILI
+842 HAAFIISPTVHI
-854 DREASSAS
+854 DREASANS
-862 TVIEVSG
+862 TIIEVSG
-869 RDRAG
+869 RDRQG

-882 LADAGL
+882 LADSGL
-888 SIRSAHVGAYGPSVH
+888 SIRSAHVGAYGERVH
-903 DVFYVEMLDGGGMPP
+903 DVFYVEMLGGGMMPA

-923 LTKRLVDV
+923 LTARLVEI
-931 LRSHAPTAP
+931 LRSNAPNAP
-940 RIPAHTLARAPVSFD
+940 RIPAHTLARAPASFN

>member
-1 MTDAPREAP
+1 MLDAEPAP
-10 DERAIGDM
+10 DQ
-18 PPTQRSGATK
+18 PQPVRSGQPK

-57 PAAQRAR
+57 PVAQRKR

-76 RMIAQDR
+76 RMIAQER

-92 TAALLSAVMDQAL
+92 TAGLLSAVMDEAL

-122 TEAERMSVLAVGGY
+122 TEAERMAVVAVGGY
-136 GRSVLAPS
+136 GRGVLAPS
-144 SDVDL
+144 SDVDI

-173 DMGLKVGHAFRT
+173 DIGLKVGHSFRT
-185 IDECIK
+185 IDECVK
-191 LSREDV
+191 LSKEDV

-202 ILDQRFLFGDKGVAE
+202 ILDKRFLFGDRAVYE
-217 KLVER
+217 KLAER

-237 AKLEERNERHAREG
+237 AKLQERDQRHAHEG

-284 RTLVEVLDNAAFTPA
+284 KTLQEVLDNSACTPA
-299 DKAVFLREARFLW
+299 DKAIFLREARFLW
-312 TVRCHLHFLTGRPEE
+312 TVRCHLHFLTGRAEE

-349 TAVERFMKRYFLAAK
+349 NAVERFMKRYFLAAK

-377 EIDEKKR
+377 EVDEKKR
-384 PGGRPRL
+384 PGGRARFLGP
-391 IPAAAAKPLKEEGFA
+391 AAAKPLKEHGFA
-406 IDGGRITI
+406 IDGGRITV
-414 TDPDMFVADTRKLMR
+414 TDPDMFAKDTRTLLR
-429 LFWLANERHSDI
+429 LFWLANERDLDI
-441 HPEAMTAARRSL
+441 HPEAMTAARRAL
-453 WAVTRQARTDDDS
+453 WALTRQARVDDES
-466 RAMFLDIITGKNTDN
+466 RAMFLEIVCSKTHSN
-481 RTLPLMNE
+481 RVLPLMNE

-527 IHDIERGLF
+527 IHDIERGLE
-536 KDAHPLS
+536 KTLHPLA

-568 KGDQQIEGAKQARS
+568 KGDQQIEGAKQART
-582 ASLRLG
+582 AALRLG
-588 LAEDEA
+588 LPEDEA
-594 ELVAWLVGNHLEM
+594 ELVAWLVGNHLDM

-620 TISKF
+620 TITKF
-625 ADRVGNLERLRLLLI
+625 TGRVGNLERLRLLLI

-659 QLLRDLYYAT
+659 QLLRELYYAT
-669 EAALRGSR
+669 EAALRGGR
-677 TDETSVR
+677 TDEQGLRS
-684 AQLADRAEAARTAL
+684 QLAERAEAARRVL
-698 AKRIGPAPALA
+698 ADRIGPTPQLA
-709 DVEDAYWVGFTLD
+709 AIEAAYWTSFPPE
-722 AQARHAAALAVSNQP
+722 AQARHAAALARDNGQSIIVGSNVDAGRS
-737 ITVASNIDSGKSATE
+737 TTE
-752 ILVSAPDRPG
+752 ILVTAPDRPG

-777 IVAAHLYENGDSRV
+777 IVAAHLYESGKDRV
-791 LDVFDVQ
+791 LDVFEVQ
-798 DSRGQPIGADHPHA
+798 DARGQPLGSDNSHA
-812 LARLM
+812 LERVLA
-817 DDLRAAAAGGE
+817 DLRAAAGGGE
-828 GVKRPGKAPAASRR
+828 GVKKPGKAPAASRR
-842 HAAFIISPLILI
+842 LAAFIISPTVLI
-854 DREASSAS
+854 DRTASADS

-869 RDRAG
+869 RDRPG

-882 LADAGL
+882 LADAKL
-888 SIRSAHVGAYGPSVH
+888 SIRSAHVGAYGERVH
-903 DVFYVEMLDGGGMPP
+903 DVFYVEQLAGGVMPP

-923 LTKRLVDV
+923 LTERLVAV
-931 LRSHAPTAP
+931 LRSHSPNPP
-940 RIPAHTLARAPVSFD
+940 RIPAHTLARAPASFD

>member
-1 MTDAPREAP
+1 MIVAEPAPDPPLAPRP
-10 DERAIGDM
+10 GQ
-18 PPTQRSGATK
+18 PK
-28 PGPWRIADIVDG
+28 PGAWRIADIVDG

-57 PAAQRAR
+57 PVAQRKR

-92 TAALLSAVMDQAL
+92 TAALLSAVMDEAL

-122 TEAERMSVLAVGGY
+122 TEAERMAVVAVGGY

-173 DMGLKVGHAFRT
+173 DIGLKVGHSFRT

-202 ILDQRFLFGDKGVAE
+202 ILDKRFLFGDRSVYD
-217 KLVER
+217 KLTDR

-237 AKLEERNERHAREG
+237 AKLQERHDRHAREG

-284 RTLVEVLDNAAFTPA
+284 LMLQQVLDNSAFTPA
-299 DKAVFLREARFLW
+299 DKAIFLREARFLW
-312 TVRCHLHFLTGRPEE
+312 TVRCHLHFLTGRAEE

-338 TRMGYTARQNV
+338 TRMGYTSRQNV
-349 TAVERFMKRYFLAAK
+349 TSVERFMKRYFLAAK

-377 EIDEKKR
+377 EVDEKKR

-391 IPAAAAKPLKEEGFA
+391 IPAAAAKPLKEHGFA
-406 IDGGRITI
+406 IDGGRLSI
-414 TDPDMFVADTRKLMR
+414 TDPEMFVSDTRKLMR
-429 LFWLANERHSDI
+429 LFWLANERQLDI

-453 WAVTRQARTDDDS
+453 WALTRQARVDDDS
-466 RAMFLDIITGKNTDN
+466 RAMFLDIVTGKAHSN
-481 RTLPLMNE
+481 RILPLMNE

-527 IHDIERGLF
+527 IHDIERGLE
-536 KDAHPLS
+536 KDLHPLS
-543 TELFPKIQNR
+543 TELFPKIQHR

-568 KGDQQIEGAKQARS
+568 KGDQQIEGAKQAR
-582 ASLRLG
+582 AAALRLG
-588 LAEDEA
+588 LAVDEA

-620 TISKF
+620 TIAKF
-625 ADRVGNLERLRLLLI
+625 TERVGNLERLRLLLI

-669 EAALRGSR
+669 EAALRGGR
-677 TDETSVR
+677 TDEHGVR
-684 AQLADRAEAARTAL
+684 NQLAERAEAARRVL
-698 AKRIGPAPALA
+698 ADRIGPTPELA
-709 DVEDAYWVGFTLD
+709 AIEAAYWIGFSPE
-722 AQARHAAALAVSNQP
+722 AQTRHAAALAKGAGSAIV
-737 ITVASNIDSGKSATE
+737 VAASIDAGRSATE

-767 CGALSAAGAN
+767 CGALSATGAN
-777 IVAAHLYENGDSRV
+777 IVAAHLYEAGADRV

-798 DSRGQPIGADHPHA
+798 DSRGQPLGADHAHA
-812 LARLM
+812 LDRLVA
-817 DDLRAAAAGGE
+817 DLRAAAAGGE

-842 HAAFIISPLILI
+842 HAAFIISPTVVI
-854 DREASSAS
+854 DRTASADS

-869 RDRAG
+869 RDRPG

-882 LADAGL
+882 LADSHL
-888 SIRSAHVGAYGPSVH
+888 SIRSAHVGAYGERVH
-903 DVFYVEMLDGGGMPP
+903 DVFYVEQLAGGGVPA
-918 EMDEP
+918 EMDQALISKLES
-923 LTKRLVDV
+923 V
-931 LRSHAPTAP
+931 LRWHSPTAP
-940 RIPAHTLARAPVSFD
+940 RIPAHTLARAPASFD

>member
-1 MTDAPREAP
+1 MTDAPAAP
-10 DERAIGDM
+10 FVSPAK
-18 PPTQRSGATK
+18 PALVK
-28 PGPWRIADIVDG
+28 PGSWRIADIVDG

-76 RMIAQDR
+76 RMIAQER

-92 TAALLSAVMDQAL
+92 TAGLLSAVMDEAL

-122 TEAERMSVLAVGGY
+122 TEAERMAVLAVGGY

-185 IDECIK
+185 IDECVK

-202 ILDQRFLFGDKGVAE
+202 ILDKRLLFGDRNTADKLTE
-217 KLVER
+217 K

-237 AKLEERNERHAREG
+237 AKLQERDERHEREG
-251 DSRYRVEP
+251 GSRYRVEP
-259 NVKDGKGGLR
+259 NVKEGKGGLR

-284 RTLVEVLDNAAFTPA
+284 ATLAEVLDNAAFAPA

-312 TVRCHLHFLTGRPEE
+312 TVRCHLHYLTGRAEE

-338 TRMGYTARQNV
+338 TRMGYTPRQNV

-377 EIDEKKR
+377 EVDEKKR
-384 PGGRPRL
+384 PGGRARL

-406 IDGGRITI
+406 LDSGRISVTS
-414 TDPDMFVADTRKLMR
+414 PDIFVKDTRKLMR
-429 LFWLANERHSDI
+429 LFWLANERQVDI
-441 HPEAMTAARRSL
+441 HPEAMTAARRAL
-453 WAVTRQARTDDDS
+453 WALTRQSRIDDES
-466 RAMFLDIITGKNTDN
+466 RAMFLDIVAGKNHDN
-481 RTLPLMNE
+481 RVLPLMNE

-527 IHDIERGLF
+527 IHDIERGQF
-536 KDAHPLS
+536 QKDHPLS

-582 ASLRLG
+582 AALRLG
-588 LAEDEA
+588 LPEDEA

-620 TISKF
+620 TISMF
-625 ADRVGNLERLRLLLI
+625 ARKVGNLERLRLLLI

-669 EAALRGSR
+669 EAALRGGR
-677 TDETSVR
+677 TDEASLR
-684 AQLADRAEAARTAL
+684 AQIVEQAEAARAELAKKVGSTLAL
-698 AKRIGPAPALA
+698 AG
-709 DVEDAYWVGFTLD
+709 VEDAYWIGFPTD
-722 AQARHAAALAVSNQP
+722 AQARHAAALAKGASQP
-737 ITVASNIDSGKSATE
+737 IHIVANIDAGRSATE
-752 ILVSAPDRPG
+752 VLVSAPDRPG

-767 CGALSAAGAN
+767 CGALSGSGAN
-777 IVAAHLYENGDSRV
+777 IVAAHLYESGEARV
-791 LDVFDVQ
+791 LDLFDVQ
-798 DSRGQPIGADHPHA
+798 DSRGQPMGADHPHT
-812 LARLM
+812 LSRLIE
-817 DDLRAAAAGGE
+817 DLRAAAAGGD
-828 GVKRPGKAPAASRR
+828 GVKRPGKAPALSRR
-842 HAAFIISPLILI
+842 HAAFIIQPMVRI
-854 DREASSAS
+854 DRTASADC

-869 RDRAG
+869 RDRHG
-874 LLYDIARE
+874 LLYEIARE
-882 LADAGL
+882 LTDAGL
-888 SIRSAHVGAYGPSVH
+888 SIRSAHVGAYGERVH
-903 DVFYVEMLDGGGMPP
+903 DVFYVEMLSGGKMPP
-918 EMDEP
+918 DMDAQ
-923 LTKRLVDV
+923 LVDRLEAV
-931 LRSHAPTAP
+931 LSSHAPTAP
-940 RIPAHTLARAPVSFD
+940 KIPAHTLATAPASSD

>member
-1 MTDAPREAP
+1 MNDALPASDIPRVRTGP
-10 DERAIGDM
+10 V
-18 PPTQRSGATK
+18 K

-57 PAAQRAR
+57 PIAQRKR

-92 TAALLSAVMDQAL
+92 TAGLMSAVMDEAL

-122 TEAERMSVLAVGGY
+122 TEAERMAVLAVGGY
-136 GRSVLAPS
+136 GRHVLAPS

-149 LFVRNYKQTA
+149 LFVRNHKQTA

-185 IDECIK
+185 IDECVK
-191 LSREDV
+191 LSKEDV
-197 TIRTS
+197 TIRTA
-202 ILDQRFLFGDKGVAE
+202 ILDKRFLFGDRSVFE
-217 KLVER
+217 KLNER

-237 AKLEERNERHAREG
+237 AKLQERADRHAREG

-284 RTLVEVLDNAAFTPA
+284 SSLQEVLDNAAFSPA
-299 DKAVFLREARFLW
+299 DKAIFMREARFLW

-338 TRMGYTARQNV
+338 RRLGYTERNNA

-364 EVGALTRILCAKL
+364 EVGALTRILCSKL
-377 EIDEKKR
+377 VVEEKKR
-384 PGGRPRL
+384 PAGLMWMKAQASARPM
-391 IPAAAAKPLKEEGFA
+391 KEEGFA
-406 IDGGRITI
+406 MDGGRLTI
-414 TDPDMFVADTRKLMR
+414 TNADMFSADTRKLMR
-429 LFWLANERHSDI
+429 LFWLANERQVEI
-441 HPEAMTAARRSL
+441 HPDAMTAARRSL
-453 WAVTRQARTDDDS
+453 WAVTRQARNDDES
-466 RAMFLDIITGKNTDN
+466 RAMFLDIIAGKNHPG
-481 RTLPLMNE
+481 RVLPLMNE
-489 AGVLGRFVP
+489 TGVLGRFVP
-498 EFGRIVGQ
+498 EFGHIVGQ

-520 TLKAVET
+520 TLMAVVT
-527 IHDIERGLF
+527 IHDIERGLE
-536 KDAHPLS
+536 KEQHPLS
-543 TELFPKIQNR
+543 TEIFPKILNR

-582 ASLRLG
+582 AALRLG
-588 LAEDEA
+588 LPEDEA
-594 ELVAWLVGNHLEM
+594 ELIAWLVGNHLEM

-620 TISKF
+620 TISRF
-625 ADRVGNLERLRLLLI
+625 AEKVGNLERLRLLLI

-659 QLLRDLYYAT
+659 QLLRDLYFST
-669 EAALRGSR
+669 EAALRGGR
-677 TDETSVR
+677 TDEHSVR
-684 AQLADRAEAARTAL
+684 AQLAERAEQARRVL
-698 AKRIGPAPALA
+698 SDRIGPTPQLA
-709 DVEDAYWVGFTLD
+709 AVEGAYWISFTPE
-722 AQARHAAALAVSNQP
+722 AQARHLDVLAKGAGQSVIVSAW
-737 ITVASNIDSGKSATE
+737 VDKGRSATE
-752 ILVSAPDRPG
+752 LLVSAPDRPG

-767 CGALSAAGAN
+767 CATLSASGAN
-777 IVAAHLYENGDSRV
+777 IVAAHLYDAGEGRV
-791 LDVFDVQ
+791 LDVFDIQ
-798 DSRGQPIGADHPHA
+798 DLRGLPMGADHPNA
-812 LARLM
+812 LDRLIA
-817 DDLRAAAAGGE
+817 DLKLAAAGGD
-828 GVKRPGKAPAASRR
+828 GVKRPGRAPAPTRR
-842 HAAFIISPLILI
+842 HAAFIISPLVRI
-854 DREASSAS
+854 DRQASADH

-869 RDRAG
+869 RDRMG
-874 LLYDIARE
+874 LLYEIARQ
-882 LADAGL
+882 LADSNI
-888 SIRSAHVGAYGPSVH
+888 SIRSAHVGAYGERVH
-903 DVFYVEMLDGGGMPP
+903 DVFYVEMHKGGPMPEELDA
-918 EMDEP
+918 P
-923 LTKRLVDV
+923 LTERLVEV
-931 LRSHAPTAP
+931 LRSHSPNAP
-940 RIPAHTLARAPVSFD
+940 RIPAHTLARAPASFN

>member
-1 MTDAPREAP
+1 MIDAEPAP
-10 DERAIGDM
+10 DQPQSTRTGQ
-18 PPTQRSGATK
+18 PK

-57 PAAQRAR
+57 PIAQRKR

-92 TAALLSAVMDQAL
+92 TAALLSAVMDEAL

-122 TEAERMSVLAVGGY
+122 TEAERMAVVAVGGY

-144 SDVDL
+144 SDVDI
-149 LFVRNYKQTA
+149 LFVRSYKQTA

-185 IDECIK
+185 IDECVK
-191 LSREDV
+191 LSKEDV

-202 ILDQRFLFGDKGVAE
+202 ILDKRFLFGDRSVYD
-217 KLVER
+217 KLQER
-222 FQKDVIAGRGAEFVA
+222 FQKDVIQGRGAEFVT
-237 AKLEERNERHAREG
+237 AKLQERADRHAREG

-284 RTLVEVLDNAAFTPA
+284 TTLQQVLDNSAFTPA
-299 DKAVFLREARFLW
+299 DKAIFLREARFLW
-312 TVRCHLHFLTGRPEE
+312 TVRCHLHFLTGRAEE

-338 TRMGYTARQNV
+338 RRMGYTARQNV
-349 TAVERFMKRYFLAAK
+349 NAVERFMKRYFLAAK

-377 EIDEKKR
+377 EVDEKKR
-384 PGGRPRL
+384 PGGLPRFL
-391 IPAAAAKPLKEEGFA
+391 GGAAAKPFKEPGFA
-406 IDGGRITI
+406 MDGGRLTI
-414 TDPDMFVADTRKLMR
+414 TDPEIFVTDTSKLLR
-429 LFWLANERHSDI
+429 LFWLANERDVDI

-453 WAVTRQARTDDDS
+453 WAVTRQARTDDRS
-466 RAMFLDIITGKNTDN
+466 RAMFLDIVSGKVHSN
-481 RTLPLMNE
+481 RILPLMNE
-489 AGVLGRFVP
+489 AGVLGRFLP

-527 IHDIERGLF
+527 IHDIERGAE
-536 KDAHPLS
+536 KDLHPLS

-568 KGDQQIEGAKQARS
+568 KGDQQIEGAKQAR
-582 ASLRLG
+582 AAALRLG
-588 LAEDEA
+588 LLEDEA

-620 TISKF
+620 TIAKF
-625 ADRVGNLERLRLLLI
+625 TERVGNLERLRLLLI

-669 EAALRGSR
+669 EAALRGGR
-677 TDETSVR
+677 TDEHSVR
-684 AQLADRAEAARTAL
+684 NQLAERAEAARRLL
-698 AKRIGPAPALA
+698 ADSIGPTPQLA
-709 DVEDAYWVGFTLD
+709 AIEAAYWTSFPPET
-722 AQARHAAALAVSNQP
+722 QARHAAALAHAGANQP
-737 ITVASNIDSGKSATE
+737 IVVGSNVDVERSTTE

-767 CGALSAAGAN
+767 CGTLSAAGAN
-777 IVAAHLYENGDSRV
+777 IVAAHLYESGEARI
-791 LDVFDVQ
+791 LDVFEVQ
-798 DSRGQPIGADHPHA
+798 DARGQPLGSDHPHA
-812 LARLM
+812 LERILA
-817 DDLRAAAAGGE
+817 DLRAAAAGGE
-828 GVKRPGKAPAASRR
+828 GVKKPGKAPAASRR
-842 HAAFIISPLILI
+842 HAAFIISPTILI
-854 DREASSAS
+854 DRTASTDS

-869 RDRAG
+869 RDRPG
-874 LLYDIARE
+874 LLYDIARA

-888 SIRSAHVGAYGPSVH
+888 SIRSAHVGAYGERVH
-903 DVFYVEMLDGGGMPP
+903 DVFYVEQLAGGVVPH
-918 EMDEP
+918 EMDEI
-923 LTKRLVDV
+923 LSSRLEAI
-931 LRSHAPTAP
+931 LRSHSPTAP
-940 RIPAHTLARAPVSFD
+940 RIPAHTLARAPASFD

>member
-1 MTDAPREAP
+1 M
-10 DERAIGDM
+10 
-18 PPTQRSGATK
+18 K

-57 PAAQRAR
+57 PVAQRKR

-92 TAALLSAVMDQAL
+92 TARLLSGVMDEAL

-111 TVVHIFRAHNP
+111 TVAHIFRAHNP
-122 TEAERMSVLAVGGY
+122 TEAERMAVVAVGGY
-136 GRSVLAPS
+136 GRNVLAPS

-149 LFVRNYKQTA
+149 LFVRSYKQTA

-173 DMGLKVGHAFRT
+173 DMGLKVGHAFRS

-202 ILDQRFLFGDKGVAE
+202 ILDRRFLFGDQGVYD
-217 KLVER
+217 KLSER
-222 FQKDVIAGRGAEFVA
+222 FQKDVVQGRGAEFVA
-237 AKLEERNERHAREG
+237 AKLQERADRHAREG

-284 RTLVEVLDNAAFTPA
+284 DNLQEVLDNAAFSPA
-299 DKAVFLREARFLW
+299 DKAIFLREARFLW

-338 TRMGYTARQNV
+338 ARMGYTARENV

-377 EIDEKKR
+377 EVEEKKR
-384 PGGRPRL
+384 PAGL
-391 IPAAAAKPLKEEGFA
+391 AWLKSQASAKPLKEEGFA
-406 IDGGRITI
+406 LDGGRLTI
-414 TDPDMFVADTRKLMR
+414 TDPEMFVKDTRKLLR
-429 LFWLANERHSDI
+429 LFWLANERQVDI

-453 WAVTRQARTDDDS
+453 WAVTRQARTDDES
-466 RAMFLDIITGKNTDN
+466 RGMFLDIVAGRNHAG
-481 RTLPLMNE
+481 RVLPLMNE
-489 AGVLGRFVP
+489 AGVLGRFLP

-527 IHDIERGLF
+527 IHDIERGLE
-536 KDAHPLS
+536 KEQHPLS

-568 KGDQQIEGAKQARS
+568 KGDQQVEGAKQARS
-582 ASLRLG
+582 AALRLG
-588 LAEDEA
+588 LPEDEA
-594 ELVAWLVGNHLEM
+594 ELTAWLVGNHLEM

-625 ADRVGNLERLRLLLI
+625 AEKVGTLERLRLLLI

-659 QLLRDLYYAT
+659 QLLRDLYYST
-669 EAALRGSR
+669 EAALRGGR
-677 TDETSVR
+677 TDEHAVH
-684 AQLADRAEAARTAL
+684 AQLAERAEQARRAL
-698 AKRIGPAPALA
+698 ADRIGPTPQLA
-709 DVEDAYWVGFTLD
+709 AVEAAYWIGFSPE
-722 AQARHAAALAVSNQP
+722 AQARHAAALAKDASQP
-737 ITVASNIDSGKSATE
+737 MVVAANVDRVRAATE
-752 ILVSAPDRPG
+752 VLVSAPDRGG

-767 CGALSAAGAN
+767 CGALSASGAN
-777 IVAAHLYENGDSRV
+777 IVAAHLYEAGDGRV
-791 LDVFDVQ
+791 LDVFDIQ
-798 DSRGQPIGADHPHA
+798 DSRGHAFGADHPHA
-812 LARLM
+812 LDRLIN
-817 DDLRAAAAGGE
+817 DLRTSAMGGE
-828 GVKRPGKAPAASRR
+828 GAKRPGKAPAPTRR
-842 HAAFIISPLILI
+842 HAAFIISPTVHI
-854 DREASSAS
+854 DRETSANS
-862 TVIEVSG
+862 TIIEVSG
-869 RDRAG
+869 RDRPG

-882 LADAGL
+882 LADNRL
-888 SIRSAHVGAYGPSVH
+888 SIRSAHVGAYGERVH
-903 DVFYVEMLDGGGMPP
+903 DVFYVEMLGGGIMPA

-923 LTKRLVDV
+923 LSVRLVEI
-931 LRSHAPTAP
+931 LRSNAPSAP
-940 RIPAHTLARAPVSFD
+940 RIPAHTLARAPASFN

>member
-1 MTDAPREAP
+1 MTDAPQAP
-10 DERAIGDM
+10 STSAAKPGQ
-18 PPTQRSGATK
+18 PK

-57 PAAQRAR
+57 PTAQRAR
-64 ALDLIHAALFRG
+64 ALDLIHAGLFRG
-76 RMIAQDR
+76 RMIAQER

-92 TAALLSAVMDQAL
+92 TAGLLSGVMDEAL

-122 TEAERMSVLAVGGY
+122 TEAERMAVLAVGGY

-173 DMGLKVGHAFRT
+173 DMGLKVGHAFRNM
-185 IDECIK
+185 DECIK

-197 TIRTS
+197 SIRTS
-202 ILDQRFLFGDKGVAE
+202 ILDKRFLFGDRSVAD
-217 KLVER
+217 KLAER

-237 AKLEERNERHAREG
+237 AKLQERDERHEREG
-251 DSRYRVEP
+251 GSRYRVEP
-259 NVKDGKGGLR
+259 NVKEGKGGLR

-284 RTLVEVLDNAAFTPA
+284 NTLQEVLDNAAFSPA
-299 DKAVFLREARFLW
+299 DKAIFLREARFLW
-312 TVRCHLHFLTGRPEE
+312 TVRCHLHYLTGRAEE

-377 EIDEKKR
+377 EVDEKKR

-406 IDGGRITI
+406 IDGGRLTV
-414 TDPDMFVADTRKLMR
+414 TNPDIFVKDMRKLMR
-429 LFWLANERHSDI
+429 LFWLANERQIDI

-453 WAVTRQARTDDDS
+453 WALTRQSRTDDQS
-466 RAMFLDIITGKNTDN
+466 RAMFLDIVAGKNTDN
-481 RTLPLMNE
+481 RVLPLMNE

-498 EFGRIVGQ
+498 EFGRIVAQ

-527 IHDIERGLF
+527 IHDIERGQF
-536 KDAHPLS
+536 QKDHPLS

-582 ASLRLG
+582 ACLRLG

-625 ADRVGNLERLRLLLI
+625 AEKVGNLERLRLLLI

-669 EAALRGSR
+669 EAALRGGR
-677 TDETSVR
+677 TDEASLRTQIVE
-684 AQLADRAEAARTAL
+684 RAEEARKIL
-698 AKRIGPAPALA
+698 AERIGPAPALA
-709 DVEDAYWVGFTLD
+709 AIEPAYWIGFTPE
-722 AQARHAAALAVSNQP
+722 AQARHAAALAAGAGQP
-737 ITVASNIDSGKSATE
+737 ILVAANVDAGRSATE

-777 IVAAHLYENGDSRV
+777 IVAAHLYESGEARV
-791 LDVFDVQ
+791 LDLFDVQ
-798 DSRGQPIGADHPHA
+798 DSRGQPMGADHPHT
-812 LARLM
+812 LSRLI
-817 DDLRAAAAGGE
+817 DDLRASAAGGDN
-828 GVKRPGKAPAASRR
+828 VKRPGKAPAASRR
-842 HAAFIISPLILI
+842 HAAFIISPMVRI
-854 DREASSAS
+854 DRTASSDS

-869 RDRAG
+869 RDRHG

-882 LADAGL
+882 LTGAGL
-888 SIRSAHVGAYGPSVH
+888 SIRSAHVGAYGERVH
-903 DVFYVEMLDGGGMPP
+903 DVFYVEMQCGGTMPP
-918 EMDEP
+918 EMDEK
-923 LTKRLVDV
+923 LITRLEAV
-931 LRSHAPTAP
+931 LSSHAPTAP
-940 RIPAHTLARAPVSFD
+940 KIPAHTLATAPASSD

>member
-1 MTDAPREAP
+1 MLEVEPAP
-10 DERAIGDM
+10 DQ
-18 PPTQRSGATK
+18 PTSQRSAPPK

-57 PAAQRAR
+57 PIAQRKR

-76 RMIAQDR
+76 RMIAQER

-92 TAALLSAVMDQAL
+92 TAALLSAVMDEAL

-122 TEAERMSVLAVGGY
+122 TEAERMAVVAVGGY

-144 SDVDL
+144 SDVDI

-173 DMGLKVGHAFRT
+173 DIGLKVGHSFRT
-185 IDECIK
+185 IDECVK
-191 LSREDV
+191 LSKEDV

-202 ILDQRFLFGDKGVAE
+202 ILDKRFLFGDRGVYD

-222 FQKDVIAGRGAEFVA
+222 FQKDVVQGRGAEFVA
-237 AKLEERNERHAREG
+237 AKLQERADRHAREG

-284 RTLVEVLDNAAFTPA
+284 KTLQEVLDNSAFTPA
-299 DKAVFLREARFLW
+299 DKAIFLREARFLW
-312 TVRCHLHFLTGRPEE
+312 TVRCHLHFLTGRGEE

-338 TRMGYTARQNV
+338 TRMGYTGRQNV
-349 TAVERFMKRYFLAAK
+349 NAVERFMKRYFLAAK

-377 EIDEKKR
+377 EVDEKKR
-384 PGGRPRL
+384 PGGRPRFL
-391 IPAAAAKPLKEEGFA
+391 GAAAAKPLKEHGFA
-406 IDGGRITI
+406 MDGGRLSI
-414 TDPDMFVADTRKLMR
+414 TDPEMFVTDTSKLMR
-429 LFWLANERHSDI
+429 LFWLANERDLDI
-441 HPEAMTAARRSL
+441 HPEAMSAARRSL
-453 WAVTRQARTDDDS
+453 WAVTRQARTDEQS
-466 RAMFLDIITGKNTDN
+466 RSMFVDIVSGKTHSN
-481 RTLPLMNE
+481 RILPLMNE
-489 AGVLGRFVP
+489 AGVLGRFLP

-527 IHDIERGLF
+527 IHDIERGTE
-536 KDAHPLS
+536 KDIHPLS

-582 ASLRLG
+582 AALRLG
-588 LAEDEA
+588 LPEDEA

-620 TISKF
+620 TIAKF
-625 ADRVGNLERLRLLLI
+625 TDRVGNLERLRLLLI

-669 EAALRGSR
+669 EAALRGGR
-677 TDETSVR
+677 TDEHSVR
-684 AQLADRAEAARTAL
+684 AQLAERAEVARNLL
-698 AKRIGPAPALA
+698 ADRIGPTPQLA
-709 DVEDAYWVGFTLD
+709 AIEAAYWTSFPPET
-722 AQARHAAALAVSNQP
+722 QARHAAALAKGGTNAIVVGSNMDAGRS
-737 ITVASNIDSGKSATE
+737 TTE
-752 ILVSAPDRPG
+752 ILVAAPDRPG

-777 IVAAHLYENGDSRV
+777 IVAAHLYASGENRV
-791 LDVFDVQ
+791 LDVFEVQ
-798 DSRGQPIGADHPHA
+798 DSRGQPLGSDHPHA
-812 LARLM
+812 LERLIA
-817 DDLRAAAAGGE
+817 DLRVAAAGGE
-828 GVKRPGKAPAASRR
+828 GVKKPSKAPAPSRR
-842 HAAFIISPLILI
+842 HAAFIISPTVLI
-854 DREASSAS
+854 DRTASATS

-869 RDRAG
+869 RDRQG

-882 LADAGL
+882 LVDANL
-888 SIRSAHVGAYGPSVH
+888 SIRSAHVGAYGERVH
-903 DVFYVEMLDGGGMPP
+903 DVFYVEPVNGGVMPAD
-918 EMDEP
+918 MDET
-923 LTKRLVDV
+923 LSKRLEEI
-931 LRSHAPTAP
+931 LRSNSPTAP
-940 RIPAHTLARAPVSFD
+940 RIPAHTLARAPASFD

>member
-1 MTDAPREAP
+1 MTDAPSQATADVSP
-10 DERAIGDM
+10 A
-18 PPTQRSGATK
+18 QRSMAAPK

-57 PAAQRAR
+57 PVAQRKR

-76 RMIAQDR
+76 RMIAQER
-83 LEEGADGLD
+83 LQEGADGLD
-92 TAALLSAVMDQAL
+92 TASLLSAVMDEAL

-122 TEAERMSVLAVGGY
+122 TEAERMAVLAVGGY

-185 IDECIK
+185 IDECVK

-202 ILDQRFLFGDKGVAE
+202 ILDQRLLFGDKGVAD
-217 KLVER
+217 KLAER
-222 FQKDVIAGRGAEFVA
+222 FHKDVVTGRGAEFVA
-237 AKLEERNERHAREG
+237 AKLLERDERHEREG
-251 DSRYRVEP
+251 GSRYRVEP

-269 DLQTLFWLAK
+269 DLQTLFWIAK

-284 RTLVEVLDNAAFTPA
+284 KNLAEVLDNSAFTPQ
-299 DKAVFLREARFLW
+299 DKAIYVREARFLW
-312 TVRCHLHFLTGRPEE
+312 TVRCHLHYLTGRAEE

-377 EIDEKKR
+377 EVDEKKR
-384 PGGRPRL
+384 PGGRQRL

-406 IDGGRITI
+406 LDGGRLTI
-414 TDPDMFVADTRKLMR
+414 TDPNMFVADTRKLLR
-429 LFWLANERHSDI
+429 LFWLANERGLDI

-453 WAVTRQARTDDDS
+453 WAVTRQARTDDQS
-466 RAMFLDIITGKNTDN
+466 RALFLDIVAGRNHDN
-481 RTLPLMNE
+481 RVLPLMNE

-498 EFGRIVGQ
+498 EFGRIVAQ

-527 IHDIERGLF
+527 IHDIERGLL
-536 KDAHPLS
+536 KAEHPLS
-543 TELFPKIQNR
+543 TELFPKIQSR
-553 RALYLAMLLHDTGKG
+553 QALYLAMLLHDTGKG
-568 KGDQQIEGAKQARS
+568 KGDQQVEGAKQARS
-582 ASLRLG
+582 AALRLG

-625 ADRVGNLERLRLLLI
+625 AERVGNLERLRLLLI

-669 EAALRGSR
+669 EAALRGGR
-677 TDETSVR
+677 TDEQSVR
-684 AQLADRAEAARTAL
+684 AQLSERAGEARAAL
-698 AKRIGPAPALA
+698 ARRVGASLALA
-709 DVEDAYWVGFTLD
+709 SVEDAYWIGFSED
-722 AQARHAAALAVSNQP
+722 AHVRHAVALSGGEGQP
-737 ITVASNIDSGKSATE
+737 IVVAANIDSGRSATE
-752 ILVSAPDRPG
+752 VLVTAPDRPG

-777 IVAAHLYENGDSRV
+777 VAAAHLYESGDSRV
-791 LDVFDVQ
+791 LDVFDIQ
-798 DSRGQPIGADHPHA
+798 DARGAPLGADHPHA
-812 LARLM
+812 LSRLIE
-817 DDLRAAAAGGE
+817 DLRAAAAGGDN
-828 GVKRPGKAPAASRR
+828 VKRPGKAPAASRR
-842 HAAFIISPLILI
+842 HAAFIISPTVLI
-854 DREASSAS
+854 DRTASYDS

-869 RDRAG
+869 RDRPG
-874 LLYDIARE
+874 LLYDIACE
-882 LADAGL
+882 LADTGL
-888 SIRSAHVGAYGPSVH
+888 SIRSAHVGAYGERVH
-903 DVFYVEMLDGGGMPP
+903 DVFYVEMLSGGGMPP
-918 EMDEP
+918 EMDEK
-923 LTKRLVDV
+923 LISRLEVV
-931 LRSHAPTAP
+931 LRSQTPTAP
-940 RIPAHTLARAPVSFD
+940 RIPAHTLARAPASFD

>member
-1 MTDAPREAP
+1 MNDAVTGSETPRA
-10 DERAIGDM
+10 
-18 PPTQRSGATK
+18 RSGPVK

-57 PAAQRAR
+57 PVAQRKR

-92 TAALLSAVMDQAL
+92 TAALMSAVMDEAL

-122 TEAERMSVLAVGGY
+122 TEAERMAVVAVGGY
-136 GRSVLAPS
+136 GRQVLAPS

-173 DMGLKVGHAFRT
+173 DMGIKVGHAFRT
-185 IDECIK
+185 IDECVK

-197 TIRTS
+197 TIRTA
-202 ILDQRFLFGDKGVAE
+202 ILDKRFLFGDRGVYD
-217 KLVER
+217 KLCER

-237 AKLEERNERHAREG
+237 AKLQERADRHAREG

-284 RTLVEVLDNAAFTPA
+284 ASLPEVLDNSAFTPA
-299 DKAVFLREARFLW
+299 DKAIFMREARFLW

-338 TRMGYTARQNV
+338 RRMGYTERNNA

-377 EIDEKKR
+377 EVDEKKR
-384 PGGRPRL
+384 PGGKARL
-391 IPAAAAKPLKEEGFA
+391 IPAAAAKPMKEEGFA
-406 IDGGRITI
+406 IDGGRLSI
-414 TDPDMFVADTRKLMR
+414 TDPEMFVKDTRKLMR
-429 LFWLANERHSDI
+429 LFWLANERQVDI

-453 WAVTRQARTDDDS
+453 WAVTRQARAEDDS
-466 RAMFLDIITGKNTDN
+466 RKMFLEIIAGRNHPG
-481 RTLPLMNE
+481 RVLPLMNE
-489 AGVLGRFVP
+489 TGVLGRFLP

-506 TQFNMYHHFTVDEH
+506 TQFNMYHHYTVDEH
-520 TLKAVET
+520 TLMAVST
-527 IHDIERGLF
+527 IHDIARGTEREL
-536 KDAHPLS
+536 HPLS
-543 TELFPKIQNR
+543 TEIFPKILNR
-553 RALYLAMLLHDTGKG
+553 RALFLAMLLHDTGKG

-582 ASLRLG
+582 AALRLG
-588 LAEDEA
+588 VPEDEA
-594 ELVAWLVGNHLEM
+594 ELISWLVGNHLEM

-620 TISKF
+620 TILTF
-625 ADRVGNLERLRLLLI
+625 AERVGNLERLRLLLV

-669 EAALRGSR
+669 EAALRGGR
-677 TDETSVR
+677 TDERSVR
-684 AQLADRAEAARTAL
+684 AQLVDRAEQARRAL
-698 AKRIGPAPALA
+698 SDRIGPTPLLA
-709 DVEDAYWVGFTLD
+709 AVEAAYWVGFPVET
-722 AQARHAAALAVSNQP
+722 QARHAAAMAKGAGQP
-737 ITVASNIDSGKSATE
+737 ITVAANIDKVRSATE
-752 ILVSAPDRPG
+752 LLVSAPDREA

-777 IVAAHLYENGDSRV
+777 IVAAHLYEAGDGRV
-791 LDVFDVQ
+791 LDVFDIQ
-798 DSRGQPIGADHPHA
+798 DSRGAPFGSDHPHA
-812 LARLM
+812 LERLVA
-817 DDLRAAAAGGE
+817 DLKSAALGGE
-828 GVKRPGKAPAASRR
+828 GAKRPGKAPAASRR
-842 HAAFIISPLILI
+842 LAAFIISPLVRI
-854 DREASSAS
+854 DRTASANA

-869 RDRAG
+869 RDRVG

-882 LADAGL
+882 LADSKL
-888 SIRSAHVGAYGPSVH
+888 SIRSAHVGAYGERVH
-903 DVFYVEMLDGGGMPP
+903 DVFYVEKLGGGLMPA
-918 EMDEP
+918 EMDEA
-923 LTKRLVDV
+923 LIKRMEEI
-931 LRSHAPTAP
+931 LRSHSPNAP
-940 RIPAHTLARAPVSFD
+940 RIPAHTLARAPASFN

>member
-1 MTDAPREAP
+1 MTDASPDTPEDDLPAPRFPAQ
-10 DERAIGDM
+10 I
-18 PPTQRSGATK
+18 K
-28 PGPWRIADIVDG
+28 PGPWRIPDIVDG

-57 PAAQRAR
+57 PVAQRKR

-76 RMIAQDR
+76 RILAQER
-83 LEEGADGLD
+83 LEGGADGLD
-92 TAALLSAVMDQAL
+92 TAGLLSAVMDEAL

-122 TEAERMSVLAVGGY
+122 TEAERMAVIAVGGY

-173 DMGLKVGHAFRT
+173 DMGLKVGHSFRT
-185 IDECIK
+185 IDECVK

-197 TIRTS
+197 TIRTA
-202 ILDQRFLFGDKGVAE
+202 ILDQRFLFGDRGVAD
-217 KLVER
+217 KLAER
-222 FQKDVIAGRGAEFVA
+222 FQKDVVAGRGAEFVA
-237 AKLEERNERHAREG
+237 AKLQERDERHEREG
-251 DSRYRVEP
+251 GSRYRVEP

-284 RTLVEVLDNAAFTPA
+284 AKLAEVLDNAAFTPA

-312 TVRCHLHFLTGRPEE
+312 TVRCHLHYLTGRAEE

-338 TRMGYTARQNV
+338 TRLGYTARSNV

-377 EIDEKKR
+377 EVDEKKR

-406 IDGGRITI
+406 TDQGRITI
-414 TDPDMFVADTRKLMR
+414 TDPDMFVESTAKLMR
-429 LFWLANERHSDI
+429 LFWLANERHLDI

-453 WAVTRQARTDDDS
+453 WALTRQARADQES
-466 RAMFLDIITGKNTDN
+466 RTMFLDIVTGKNHDN
-481 RTLPLMNE
+481 RVLPLMNE
-489 AGVLGRFVP
+489 SGVLGRFLP

-527 IHDIERGLF
+527 IHDIEKGLMQ
-536 KDAHPLS
+536 KEHPLS

-607 SDTAQRRDISDPQ
+607 SDTAQRRDISDSQ
-620 TISKF
+620 TIAKF

-669 EAALRGSR
+669 EAALRGGR
-677 TDETSVR
+677 TDEQGVR
-684 AQLADRAEAARTAL
+684 AQLAERAEEARGAL
-698 AKRIGPAPALA
+698 AKRAGGSPALSG
-709 DVEDAYWVGFTLD
+709 VEDAYWTGFNTD
-722 AQARHAAALAVSNQP
+722 AHARHAVSLVGAESQP
-737 ITVASNIDSGKSATE
+737 ITIAANIDTGRSATE
-752 ILVSAPDRPG
+752 LLVTAPDRPG

-767 CGALSAAGAN
+767 CGALSAANAN
-777 IVAAHLYENGDSRV
+777 IVAAHLYESGDRRV

-798 DSRGQPIGADHPHA
+798 DSRGQPVGLDHPHA
-812 LARLM
+812 LSRLI
-817 DDLRAAAAGGE
+817 DDLRVAAAGGE
-828 GVKRPGKAPAASRR
+828 GAKRPGKPPAPSRKL
-842 HAAFIISPLILI
+842 AAFIISPLVRI
-854 DREASSAS
+854 DRTASLDS

-869 RDRAG
+869 RDRPG

-882 LADAGL
+882 LADANL
-888 SIRSAHVGAYGPSVH
+888 SIRSAHVGAYGERVH
-903 DVFYVEMLDGGGMPP
+903 DVFYVEMLTGGPMPA
-918 EMDEP
+918 EMDDK
-923 LTKRLVDV
+923 LVTRLVEV
-931 LRSHAPTAP
+931 LRSHAPNAP
-940 RIPAHTLARAPVSFD
+940 RIPAHTLARAPASFD

>member
-1 MTDAPREAP
+1 MSEAASAARP
-10 DERAIGDM
+10 AV
-18 PPTQRSGATK
+18 STK

-40 RKLRIQLTAAA
+40 RKLRVQLTAAA

-57 PAAQRAR
+57 PTAQRAR

-92 TAALLSAVMDQAL
+92 TANLLSSVMDEAL
-105 SALYDF
+105 SALFDF
-111 TVVHIFRAHNP
+111 TTVHIFRAHNP
-122 TEAERMSVLAVGGY
+122 TEAERMAVLAVGGY

-185 IDECIK
+185 IDECVK

-202 ILDQRFLFGDKGVAE
+202 ILDQRFLFGDRTVAE
-217 KLVER
+217 KLAER
-222 FQKDVIAGRGAEFVA
+222 FQKDVVAGRGAEFVA
-237 AKLEERNERHAREG
+237 AKLAERDQRHEREG
-251 DSRYRVEP
+251 GSRYRVEP

-269 DLQTLFWLAK
+269 DLQTLYWLAK

-284 RTLVEVLDNAAFTPA
+284 NSLSEVLDNAVFTPA
-299 DKAVFLREARFLW
+299 DKAVYMREARFLW
-312 TVRCHLHFLTGRPEE
+312 TVRCHLHFLTGRPED

-338 TRMGYTARQNV
+338 ARLGYTARQNV
-349 TAVERFMKRYFLAAK
+349 NAVERFMKRYFLAAK
-364 EVGALTRILCAKL
+364 EVGALTRITCSKL
-377 EIDEKKR
+377 EAEEKKR

-391 IPAAAAKPLKEEGFA
+391 IPAAAAKPLQESGFVVDA
-406 IDGGRITI
+406 GRLSI
-414 TDPDMFVADTRKLMR
+414 TDPEALVRDTRTLIR
-429 LFWLANERHSDI
+429 LFWIANERGLDI
-441 HPEAMTAARRSL
+441 HPDAMTAARRSL
-453 WAVTRQARTDDDS
+453 WALTRQARTEPES
-466 RAMFLDIITGKNTDN
+466 RAMFLDIVAGSNKPG
-481 RTLPLMNE
+481 RVLPLMNE
-489 AGVLGRFVP
+489 AGVLGRFLP

-506 TQFNMYHHFTVDEH
+506 TQFNMYHHYTVDEH

-527 IHDIERGLF
+527 IQDIERGLF
-536 KDAHPLS
+536 KDSHPLS
-543 TELFPKIQNR
+543 TELFPKIQSR

-568 KGDQQIEGAKQARS
+568 KGDQQIEGAKQAR
-582 ASLRLG
+582 AACLRLG
-588 LAEDEA
+588 LPEDEA

-607 SDTAQRRDISDPQ
+607 SDTAQRRDISDPH
-620 TISKF
+620 TISQFVEK
-625 ADRVGNLERLRLLLI
+625 VGNLERLRLLLI

-669 EAALRGSR
+669 EAALRGGR
-677 TDETSVR
+677 TDEAAVR
-684 AQLADRAEAARTAL
+684 AHLSERAARAREAFAARHGRPSPSL
-698 AKRIGPAPALA
+698 AS
-709 DVEDAYWVGFTLD
+709 VEDAYWVQFAGEALD
-722 AQARHAAALAVSNQP
+722 RHAAAFEKDEGKPVIVS
-737 ITVASNIDSGKSATE
+737 ASIDRTRSATE
-752 ILVSAPDRPG
+752 ILVFAPDRPG

-777 IVAAHLYENGDSRV
+777 VAAAHLYESSQKRV

-798 DSRGQPIGADHPHA
+798 DVKGAPLGADHPA
-812 LARLM
+812 TLARLL
-817 DDLRAAAAGGE
+817 DDLRVAAIGGE
-828 GVKRPGKAPAASRR
+828 GVRKPGKAPAASRR
-842 HAAFIISPLILI
+842 HAAFIISPIVHI
-854 DREASSAS
+854 DRTASANR
-862 TVIEVSG
+862 TVMEVSG
-869 RDRAG
+869 RDRPG

-888 SIRSAHVGAYGPSVH
+888 TISSAHVGAYGERVH
-903 DVFYVEMLDGGGMPP
+903 DVFYVSMLDGSPMPE
-918 EMDEP
+918 EMDAP
-923 LTKRLVDV
+923 LIEKLTSV
-931 LRSHAPTAP
+931 LRVNAPTAP
-940 RIPAHTLARAPVSFD
+940 RIPAHTLARAPASFD

>member
-1 MTDAPREAP
+1 MTDAASDLSEDVSLAPRALAP
-10 DERAIGDM
+10 
-18 PPTQRSGATK
+18 K
-28 PGPWRIADIVDG
+28 PSPWRIADIVDG

-57 PAAQRAR
+57 PTAQRKR

-76 RMIAQDR
+76 RMIAQER

-92 TAALLSAVMDQAL
+92 TAGLLSAVMDEAL

-191 LSREDV
+191 LSKEDV

-202 ILDQRFLFGDKGVAE
+202 ILDKRLLFGDAGIFD
-217 KLVER
+217 KLGER
-222 FQKDVIAGRGAEFVA
+222 FQKEIIAGRGAEFVA

-259 NVKDGKGGLR
+259 NIKDGKGGLR
-269 DLQTLFWLAK
+269 DLQTLYWLAK

-284 RTLVEVLDNAAFTPA
+284 KTLSEVLDNAAFSPA
-299 DKAVFLREARFLW
+299 DKAVYMREARFLW
-312 TVRCHLHFLTGRPEE
+312 TVRCHLHYLTGRAEE

-349 TAVERFMKRYFLAAK
+349 TSVERFMKRYFLAAK

-377 EIDEKKR
+377 EVEEKKR

-391 IPAAAAKPLKEEGFA
+391 IPPAAAKPLKEEGFA
-406 IDGGRITI
+406 IDGGRLTI
-414 TDPDMFVADTRKLMR
+414 TDPDMFVADTRKLLR
-429 LFWLANERHSDI
+429 LFWLANERGIDI

-453 WAVTRQARTDDDS
+453 WAVTRQARIDDES
-466 RAMFLDIITGKNTDN
+466 RAMFLDIVSGVNHDT
-481 RTLPLMNE
+481 RVLPLMNE
-489 AGVLGRFVP
+489 AGVLGRFLP

-527 IHDIERGLF
+527 IHDIERGLMQ
-536 KDAHPLS
+536 KEHPLS

-568 KGDQQIEGAKQARS
+568 KGDQQVEGAKQARS
-582 ASLRLG
+582 AALRLG
-588 LAEDEA
+588 VPEDEA
-594 ELVAWLVGNHLEM
+594 ELIAWLVGNHLEM

-620 TISKF
+620 TVAKF

-659 QLLRDLYYAT
+659 QLLRDLYYST
-669 EAALRGSR
+669 EAALRGGR
-677 TDETSVR
+677 TDEQSVR
-684 AQLADRAEAARTAL
+684 THLAERADAARAAL
-698 AKRIGPAPALA
+698 AKVGGAAAALA
-709 DVEDAYWVGFTLD
+709 GVEDAYWIGFNTEQ
-722 AQARHAAALAVSNQP
+722 QARHAAALASGGAQP
-737 ITVASNIDSGKSATE
+737 ITIAANVDAGRSATE
-752 ILVSAPDRPG
+752 LLVSAPDRPG

-767 CGALSAAGAN
+767 CGALSASGAN
-777 IVAAHLYENGDSRV
+777 IVAAHLYESGIDRV

-798 DSRGQPIGADHPHA
+798 DSRGQPLGADHPHA
-812 LARLM
+812 LPRLIG
-817 DDLRAAAAGGE
+817 DLRAAAAGGDD
-828 GVKRPGKAPAASRR
+828 VKRPGKAPAPTRR
-842 HAAFIISPLILI
+842 HAAFIISPLVLI
-854 DREASSAS
+854 DRTASADS

-869 RDRAG
+869 RDRPG
-874 LLYDIARE
+874 LLYDIACE
-882 LADAGL
+882 LAGAGL
-888 SIRSAHVGAYGPSVH
+888 SIRSAHVGAYGERVH
-903 DVFYVEMLDGGGMPP
+903 DVFYVEMQGGGTMPP
-918 EMDEP
+918 EMDEQ
-923 LTKRLVDV
+923 LTARLVTV
-931 LRSHAPTAP
+931 LRSHAPNAP
-940 RIPAHTLARAPVSFD
+940 RIPAHTLARAPASFD

>member
-1 MTDAPREAP
+1 MTDAAIEATGDVFPVPRNPVA
-10 DERAIGDM
+10 
-18 PPTQRSGATK
+18 K
-28 PGPWRIADIVDG
+28 PGLWRIADIVDG

-57 PAAQRAR
+57 PAAQRKR

-76 RMIAQDR
+76 RMIAQER

-92 TAALLSAVMDQAL
+92 TAGLLSAVMDEAL

-122 TEAERMSVLAVGGY
+122 TEAERMAVLAVGGY

-185 IDECIK
+185 IDECIR
-191 LSREDV
+191 LSKEDV

-202 ILDQRFLFGDKGVAE
+202 ILDKRLLFGDAGIAD
-217 KLVER
+217 KLGER
-222 FQKDVIAGRGAEFVA
+222 FQKDIIAGRGAEFVA

-269 DLQTLFWLAK
+269 DLQTLYWLAK

-284 RTLVEVLDNAAFTPA
+284 RTLSEVLDNAAFSAA
-299 DKAVFLREARFLW
+299 DKAIYMREARFLW
-312 TVRCHLHFLTGRPEE
+312 TVRCHLHYLTGRAEE

-349 TAVERFMKRYFLAAK
+349 NAVERFMKRYFLAAK

-377 EIDEKKR
+377 EVEEKKR

-391 IPAAAAKPLKEEGFA
+391 IPPAAAKPLKEEGFA
-406 IDGGRITI
+406 IDGGRLTI
-414 TDPDMFVADTRKLMR
+414 TAPDMFVADTRKLIR
-429 LFWLANERHSDI
+429 LFWLANERGVDI

-453 WAVTRQARTDDDS
+453 WAQTRQSRVDDES
-466 RAMFLDIITGKNTDN
+466 RAMFLDIVAAVNHDY
-481 RTLPLMNE
+481 RVLPLMNE
-489 AGVLGRFVP
+489 AGVLGRFLP

-527 IHDIERGLF
+527 IHDIERGLMQ
-536 KDAHPLS
+536 KEHPLS
-543 TELFPKIQNR
+543 TELFPKILNR

-568 KGDQQIEGAKQARS
+568 KGDQQVEGAKQARS
-582 ASLRLG
+582 AALRLG
-588 LAEDEA
+588 LPEDEA

-607 SDTAQRRDISDPQ
+607 SDTAQRRDISDPH
-620 TISKF
+620 TVAKF

-669 EAALRGSR
+669 EAALRGGR
-677 TDETSVR
+677 TDEQSVR
-684 AQLADRAEAARTAL
+684 AQLADRAEGARVALVTRAGSAQAL
-698 AKRIGPAPALA
+698 AG
-709 DVEDAYWVGFTLD
+709 VEDAYWIGFNTEQ
-722 AQARHAAALAVSNQP
+722 QARHAAALAGGAGRP
-737 ITVASNIDSGKSATE
+737 IVVAASVDAGRSATE
-752 ILVSAPDRPG
+752 VLVSAPDRPG

-767 CGALSAAGAN
+767 CGALSASGAN
-777 IVAAHLYENGDSRV
+777 IVAAHLYESGESRV

-798 DSRGQPIGADHPHA
+798 DSRGLPLGADHPHA
-812 LARLM
+812 LPRLVE
-817 DDLRAAAAGGE
+817 DLRAAAAGGDS
-828 GVKRPGKAPAASRR
+828 VKRPGKAPAPTRR
-842 HAAFIISPLILI
+842 HAAFIISPTVLI
-854 DREASSAS
+854 DRTASADS

-869 RDRAG
+869 RDRPG

-882 LADAGL
+882 LAGAGL
-888 SIRSAHVGAYGPSVH
+888 SIRSAHVGAYGERVH
-903 DVFYVEMLDGGGMPP
+903 DVFYVEMLGGGTMPR
-918 EMDEP
+918 EMDEQ
-923 LTKRLVDV
+923 LTARLVDV
-931 LRSHAPTAP
+931 LRSNAPTAP
-940 RIPAHTLARAPVSFD
+940 RIPAHTLARAPASFD

>member
-1 MTDAPREAP
+1 MADTSLAP
-10 DERAIGDM
+10 
-18 PPTQRSGATK
+18 PPAALAK
-28 PGPWRIADIVDG
+28 PGPWRISDIVDG
-40 RKLRIQLTAAA
+40 RKLRVQLTAAA

-57 PAAQRAR
+57 PVAQRSR

-92 TAALLSAVMDQAL
+92 TARLLSGVMDEAL
-105 SALYDF
+105 AALYDF

-122 TEAERMSVLAVGGY
+122 TEAERMAVMAVGGY
-136 GRSVLAPS
+136 GRGVLAPS

-185 IDECIK
+185 IDECIR
-191 LSREDV
+191 LSKEDV
-197 TIRTS
+197 TIRTA
-202 ILDQRFLFGDKGVAE
+202 ILDRRLLFGDRGLAD
-217 KLVER
+217 KLSER
-222 FQKDVIAGRGAEFVA
+222 FQKDVVAGRGAEFVA
-237 AKLEERNERHAREG
+237 AKLAERDQRHEREG
-251 DSRYRVEP
+251 GSRYRVEP

-269 DLQTLFWLAK
+269 DLQTLYWLAK

-284 RTLVEVLDNAAFTPA
+284 ETLTQVLDNAAFTSA
-299 DKAVFLREARFLW
+299 DKAVYMRECRFLW
-312 TVRCHLHFLTGRPEE
+312 TVRCHLHYLTGRPEE

-338 TRMGYTARQNV
+338 ERMGYTARQNV
-349 TAVERFMKRYFLAAK
+349 TSVERFMKRYFLAAK

-377 EIDEKKR
+377 EAEEKKR
-384 PGGRPRL
+384 PGGR
-391 IPAAAAKPLKEEGFA
+391 IPFFPQPPAKPLAQAGFA
-406 IDGGRITI
+406 LDQGRLTVVS
-414 TDPDMFVADTRKLMR
+414 PR
-429 LFWLANERHSDI
+429 LFEEDPRNLLRLFAIACERDIDI

-453 WAVTRQARTDDDS
+453 GVLTREMRYDPVARSLFFDVI
-466 RAMFLDIITGKNTDN
+466 AGKAHPG
-481 RTLPLMNE
+481 RVLQLFNE

-527 IHDIERGLF
+527 IHDIEAGKFR
-536 KDAHPLS
+536 DAHPLS
-543 TELFPKIQNR
+543 TEIFPKIQHR

-568 KGDQQIEGAKQARS
+568 KGDQQVEGAKVAHT
-582 ASLRLG
+582 AAIRLG
-588 LAEDEA
+588 LPKDEA
-594 ELVAWLVGNHLEM
+594 ELVSWLVGNHLEM

-620 TISKF
+620 TISRF
-625 ADRVGNLERLRLLLI
+625 AEKVGTLERLRLLLV

-669 EAALRGSR
+669 EAALRGGR
-677 TDETSVR
+677 TDEESVR
-684 AQLADRAEAARTAL
+684 RQLADRAERARDVL
-698 AKRIGPAPALA
+698 RERIGQSPKDLA
-709 DVEDAYWVGFTLD
+709 GVEDAYWISFTD
-722 AQARHAAALAVSNQP
+722 EGHARHAAALQAAGDQP
-737 ITVASNIDSGKSATE
+737 VVVAASQYPTQSATE
-752 ILVSAPDRPG
+752 ILIAAPDRPG

-767 CGALSAAGAN
+767 CGVLSAAGAN
-777 IVAAHLYENGDSRV
+777 VAAAHLYESGDRV

-798 DSRGQPIGADHPHA
+798 DARGGPLGADHPQA
-812 LARLM
+812 LQRLI
-817 DDLRAAAAGGE
+817 DDLRVAAAGG
-828 GVKRPGKAPAASRR
+828 GVVKAPPKPPAPSRR
-842 HAAFIISPLILI
+842 HAAFIIAPTVEI
-854 DREASSAS
+854 DRSVSSDR
-862 TVIEVSG
+862 TLIEVSG

-882 LADAGL
+882 LLDAGL
-888 SIRSAHVGAYGPSVH
+888 SIRSAHVGAYGERVH
-903 DVFYVEMLDGGGMPP
+903 DVFYVTPLDGGDLPKAA
-918 EMDEP
+918 DEK
-923 LTKRLVDV
+923 LTKRLVAV
-931 LRSHAPTAP
+931 LRVHSPSAP
-940 RIPAHTLARAPVSFD
+940 RIPAHTLARAPSSND